1 MSILSRIPIPHTE
14 VTGRPVCLLAALVVL
29 FSILRGLLAPP
40 GSIDLSSAEGRYL
53 LLSGEVLS
61 KETTADG
68 YGLQLG
74 YITFLEKNEG
84 NTSPYKALLDK
95 LRERWPRKG
104 RIRVFLNSSP
114 DKTLPY
120 SQKPD
125 QADIYRACRI
135 GSRVTL
141 SGKASI
147 PEPATNPGQYD
158 AQKASYARHTYLKLS
173 DVTLKGTDQKHGNL
187 FLNALAFLRLSLRK
201 GAEQVFGSRNSALM
215 SAIVLGDRS
224 GLDAETRQLFQEGGI
239 LHVLAVSSLHVT
251 LLGLTLYKIL
261 RRLRQSFLVSALA
274 SGFLVVSY
282 CLMTGSSYSAV
293 RAGVMFLLW
302 LGSQITGRTFDRL
315 TALGAAAIL
324 ILLRQPLALTDA
336 GFLLSFGCI
345 LSLALLEPVFSDIWN
360 PRHALSR
367 RLSGAL
373 ALQIGVLPC
382 ILWFY
387 YQTTPYG
394 ILIGLIVLPSMSLVM
409 FFGTI
414 GILAGLLIPLGSL
427 FLTSARLAGGPCG
440 YLLDLFRLLCQFAQ
454 RLPGDVII
462 TGRPSGWKMVL
473 YYACLLAFCLIIRLP
488 DRKTFL
494 KNRKK
499 IRFLHA
505 GLLLSLFLLMLI
517 HQKPVFRFTCLDVGQ
532 GSCALVEQDGLTV
545 LFDCGS
551 SSVKDVWR
559 RRVEPALKYYGI
571 SRIDLLFLSHADG
584 DHISGAQELLSGM
597 HGMLPDAAFFQQR
610 LRPEDL
616 QTVQATQGQQT
627 SFAQAGRAIPAQQV
641 STGQTGK
648 SIPEQQVPKA
658 QMGDPT
664 LVQRI
669 SAAQAG
675 GIRVGRILL
684 PQTDVAPDESGMAE
698 VIAAARRFNIPVS
711 MVSEGSE
718 FYSEQLHLRVL
729 SPSPGR
735 MTGSDNEDCIVLSL
749 SWQDIRILFT
759 GDLEKEGEEKFTRA
773 YQDAVLFSPSQGYPD
788 INSRTILVAGHHGS
802 RNATSEAFLSLVRPD
817 LVLISCGRN
826 NRYGHP
832 ATAMLK
838 RLKDKSLPCFRT
850 DQDGAFCLRAG

>member
-1 MSILSRIPIPHTE
+1 MSILSRIPIPRTE
-14 VTGRPVCLLAALVVL
+14 VTGRPVCLLAALVIL
-29 FSILRGLLAPP
+29 FSILHGLLAPP
-40 GSIDLSSAEGRYL
+40 GSIDLSCAEDRYL
-53 LLSGEVLS
+53 LLSGKVLS

-68 YGLQLG
+68 YRLQLG
-74 YITFLEKNEG
+74 DITFLEKDVG
-84 NTSPYKALLDK
+84 NSSPYKALLEK
-95 LRERWPRKG
+95 LRKRWPRKG
-104 RIRVFLNSSP
+104 RISVFLNGPP
-114 DKTLPY
+114 DETLPY

-141 SGKASI
+141 SGKASL

-158 AQKASYARHTYLKLS
+158 AQKTSYARHTYLKLS
-173 DVTLKGTDQKHGNL
+173 DVTLKGTDQKNGNL
-187 FLNALAFLRLSLRK
+187 FLNALAFLRMTLRK

-251 LLGLTLYKIL
+251 LLGLTLYQIP

-282 CLMTGSSYSAV
+282 CLMTGSSYSAI

-302 LGSQITGRTFDRL
+302 LGAQVTGRTFDRL

-324 ILLRQPLALTDA
+324 ILIRQPLALTDA

-373 ALQIGVLPC
+373 ALQAGVLPC
-382 ILWFY
+382 VLWFY
-387 YQTTPYG
+387 CQTTPYG
-394 ILIGLIVLPSMSLVM
+394 ILVGLIVLPSMSLVM

-414 GILAGLLIPLGSL
+414 GILAGLLIPLGSF

-440 YLLDLFRLLCQFAQ
+440 YLLDLFRLLCRLAQ
-454 RLPGDVII
+454 RLPGDVLI
-462 TGRPSGWKMVL
+462 TGRPPVWKMVL
-473 YYACLLAFCLIIRLP
+473 YYVCLLSFCLIIRLP

-499 IRFLHA
+499 IRVLHA

-517 HQKPVFRFTCLDVGQ
+517 QRKPAFRFTCLDVGQ
-532 GSCALVEQDGLTV
+532 GSCALVEQDGLTM

-559 RRVEPALKYYGI
+559 RRVEPALKFYGI
-571 SRIDLLFLSHADG
+571 SHIDLLFLSHADG

-597 HGMLPDAAFFQQR
+597 HGMLPGAACFR
-610 LRPEDL
+610 RMPPEGISS
-616 QTVQATQGQQT
+616 A
-627 SFAQAGRAIPAQQV
+627 
-641 STGQTGK
+641 QTG
-648 SIPEQQVPKA
+648 
-658 QMGDPT
+658 DLT
-664 LVQRI
+664 LVQRF

-675 GIRVGRILL
+675 GIRIGRILL
-684 PQTDVAPDESGMAE
+684 PQTDVTSDGPGMAE

-711 MVSEGSE
+711 TVSEGAE
-718 FYSEQLHLRVL
+718 FQHGQLHLRVL

-749 SWQDIRILFT
+749 SWKNIRILFT

-773 YQDAVLFSPSQGYPD
+773 YQDAALFSPPRGHSET
-788 INSRTILVAGHHGS
+788 NSRTILLAGHHGS
-802 RNATSEAFLSLVRPD
+802 RNATSEGFLSLVRPD

-832 ATAMLK
+832 ASAMLK
-838 RLKDKSLPCFRT
+838 RLEDRGLPCFRT
-850 DQDGAFCLRAG
+850 DQSGAFCLTAD

>member
-1 MSILSRIPIPHTE
+1 MSILSRIPIPRTE
-14 VTGRPVCLLAALVVL
+14 VTGRPVCLLAALVIL
-29 FSILRGLLAPP
+29 FSILHGLLAPP
-40 GSIDLSSAEGRYL
+40 GSIDLSCAEDRYL
-53 LLSGEVLS
+53 LLSGKVLS

-68 YGLQLG
+68 YRLQLG
-74 YITFLEKNEG
+74 DITFLEKDIG
-84 NTSPYKALLDK
+84 NSSPYKALLEK
-95 LRERWPRKG
+95 LRKRWPRKG
-104 RIRVFLNSSP
+104 RISVFLNGPP
-114 DKTLPY
+114 DETLPY

-141 SGKASI
+141 SGKASL

-158 AQKASYARHTYLKLS
+158 AQKAGCARHICLKLS
-173 DVTLKGTDQKHGNL
+173 DVTLKGTDQRRGSL
-187 FLNALAFLRLSLRK
+187 FLNALASLRVSLRK
-201 GAEQVFGSRNSALM
+201 GAEQIFGPRNSALM

-224 GLDAETRQLFQEGGI
+224 GLDAETRQLFQDGGI

-251 LLGLTLYKIL
+251 LLGLTLYQIL

-360 PRHALSR
+360 PRRALSR
-367 RLSGAL
+367 RLSGTL
-373 ALQIGVLPC
+373 ALQAGVLPC

-387 YQTTPYG
+387 CQATPYG
-394 ILIGLIVLPSMSLVM
+394 ILVGLIVLPSMSLVM

-414 GILAGLLIPLGSL
+414 GILAGLLIPLGSF

-440 YLLDLFRLLCQFAQ
+440 YLLDLFRLLCRLAQ
-454 RLPGDVII
+454 RLPGDVLI
-462 TGRPSGWKMVL
+462 TGRPPVWKMVL
-473 YYACLLAFCLIIRLP
+473 YYVCLLSFCLIIRLP

-499 IRFLHA
+499 IRILHA

-517 HQKPVFRFTCLDVGQ
+517 QRKPAFRFTCLDVGQ
-532 GSCALVEQDGLTV
+532 GSCALVEQDGLTM

-559 RRVEPALKYYGI
+559 RRVEPALKFYGI
-571 SRIDLLFLSHADG
+571 SHIDLLFLSHADG

-597 HGMLPDAAFFQQR
+597 HGMLPGAACFR
-610 LRPEDL
+610 RMPPEGISS
-616 QTVQATQGQQT
+616 A
-627 SFAQAGRAIPAQQV
+627 
-641 STGQTGK
+641 QTG
-648 SIPEQQVPKA
+648 
-658 QMGDPT
+658 DLT
-664 LVQRI
+664 LVQRF

-675 GIRVGRILL
+675 GIRIERILL
-684 PQTDVAPDESGMAE
+684 PQTDVTPDGPGMTE

-711 MVSEGSE
+711 TVSEGAE
-718 FYSEQLHLRVL
+718 FQHGQLHLRVL

-735 MTGSDNEDCIVLSL
+735 MTGADNEDCIVLSL
-749 SWQDIRILFT
+749 SWKNIRILFT

-773 YQDAVLFSPSQGYPD
+773 YQDAALFSPPRGHSET
-788 INSRTILVAGHHGS
+788 NSRTILLAGHHGS
-802 RNATSEAFLSLVRPD
+802 RNATSEGFLSLVRPD

-832 ATAMLK
+832 ASAMLK
-838 RLKDKSLPCFRT
+838 RLEDRGLPCFRT
-850 DQDGAFCLRAG
+850 DQSGAFCLTAD

>member
-1 MSILSRIPIPHTE
+1 MSILSRIPIPRTE
-14 VTGRPVCLLAALVVL
+14 VTGRPVCLLAALVIL
-29 FSILRGLLAPP
+29 FSILHGLLAPP
-40 GSIDLSSAEGRYL
+40 GSIDLSCAEDRYL
-53 LLSGEVLS
+53 LLSGKVLS

-68 YGLQLG
+68 YRLQLG
-74 YITFLEKNEG
+74 DITFLEKDIG
-84 NTSPYKALLDK
+84 NSSPYKALLEK
-95 LRERWPRKG
+95 LRKRWPRKG
-104 RIRVFLNSSP
+104 RISVFLNGPP
-114 DKTLPY
+114 DETLPY

-135 GSRVTL
+135 GGRVTL
-141 SGKASI
+141 SGKASL

-158 AQKASYARHTYLKLS
+158 AQKASCARHICLKLS
-173 DVTLKGTDQKHGNL
+173 DVTLKGTDQRRGSL
-187 FLNALAFLRLSLRK
+187 FLNTLASLRVSLRK
-201 GAEQVFGSRNSALM
+201 GAEQIFGPRNSALM

-224 GLDAETRQLFQEGGI
+224 GLDAETRQLFQDGGI

-251 LLGLTLYKIL
+251 LLGLTLYQIL

-282 CLMTGSSYSAV
+282 CLMTGSSYSAI

-324 ILLRQPLALTDA
+324 ILIRQPLALTDA

-373 ALQIGVLPC
+373 ALQAGVLPC
-382 ILWFY
+382 VLWFY
-387 YQTTPYG
+387 CQTTPYG
-394 ILIGLIVLPSMSLVM
+394 ILVGLIVLPSMSLVM

-414 GILAGLLIPLGSL
+414 GILAGLLIPLGSF

-440 YLLDLFRLLCQFAQ
+440 YLLDLFRLLCRLAQ
-454 RLPGDVII
+454 RLPGDVVI
-462 TGRPSGWKMVL
+462 TGRPPVWKMVL
-473 YYACLLAFCLIIRLP
+473 YYVCLLSFCLIIRLP

-499 IRFLHA
+499 IRVLHA

-517 HQKPVFRFTCLDVGQ
+517 QRKPAFRFTCLDVGQ
-532 GSCALVEQDGLTV
+532 GSCALVEQDGLTM

-559 RRVEPALKYYGI
+559 RRVEPALKFYGI
-571 SRIDLLFLSHADG
+571 SHIDLLFLSHADG

-597 HGMLPDAAFFQQR
+597 HGMLPGAACFR
-610 LRPEDL
+610 RMPPERISS
-616 QTVQATQGQQT
+616 A
-627 SFAQAGRAIPAQQV
+627 
-641 STGQTGK
+641 QTG
-648 SIPEQQVPKA
+648 
-658 QMGDPT
+658 DLT
-664 LVQRI
+664 LVQRF

-675 GIRVGRILL
+675 GIRIGRILL
-684 PQTDVAPDESGMAE
+684 SQTDVTPDGPGMAE

-711 MVSEGSE
+711 TVSEGAE
-718 FYSEQLHLRVL
+718 FQHGQLHLRVL

-749 SWQDIRILFT
+749 SWKNIRILFT
-759 GDLEKEGEEKFTRA
+759 GDLEKEGEEKFTHA
-773 YQDAVLFSPSQGYPD
+773 YQDAALFSPPRGHSET
-788 INSRTILVAGHHGS
+788 NSRTILLAGHHGS
-802 RNATSEAFLSLVRPD
+802 RNATSEGFLSLVRPD

-832 ATAMLK
+832 AAAMLK
-838 RLKDKSLPCFRT
+838 RLEDRGLPCFRT
-850 DQDGAFCLRAG
+850 DQSGAFCLTAD

>member
-1 MSILSRIPIPHTE
+1 MSILSRIPIPRTE
-14 VTGRPVCLLAALVVL
+14 VTGRPVCLLAALVIL
-29 FSILRGLLAPP
+29 FSILHGLLAPP
-40 GSIDLSSAEGRYL
+40 GSIDLSCAEDRYL
-53 LLSGEVLS
+53 LLSGKVLS

-68 YGLQLG
+68 YRLQLG
-74 YITFLEKNEG
+74 DITFLEKDVG
-84 NTSPYKALLDK
+84 NSSPYKALLEK
-95 LRERWPRKG
+95 LRKRWPRKG
-104 RIRVFLNSSP
+104 RISVFLNGPP
-114 DKTLPY
+114 DETLPY

-135 GSRVTL
+135 GGRVTL
-141 SGKASI
+141 SGKASL

-158 AQKASYARHTYLKLS
+158 AQKASCARHICLKLS
-173 DVTLKGTDQKHGNL
+173 DVTLKGTDQRRGSL
-187 FLNALAFLRLSLRK
+187 FLNALASLRVSLRK
-201 GAEQVFGSRNSALM
+201 GAEQIFGPRNSALM

-224 GLDAETRQLFQEGGI
+224 GLDAETRQLFQDGGI

-251 LLGLTLYKIL
+251 LLGLTLYQIL

-282 CLMTGSSYSAV
+282 CLMTGSSYSAI

-302 LGSQITGRTFDRL
+302 LGAQVTGRTFDRL

-324 ILLRQPLALTDA
+324 ILIRQPLALTDA

-360 PRHALSR
+360 PRRALSR

-373 ALQIGVLPC
+373 ALQAGVLPC
-382 ILWFY
+382 VLWFY
-387 YQTTPYG
+387 CQTTPYG
-394 ILIGLIVLPSMSLVM
+394 ILVGLIVLPSMSLVM

-414 GILAGLLIPLGSL
+414 GILAGLLIPLGSF

-440 YLLDLFRLLCQFAQ
+440 YLLDLFRLLCRLAQ
-454 RLPGDVII
+454 RLPGDVVI
-462 TGRPSGWKMVL
+462 TGRPPVWKMVL
-473 YYACLLAFCLIIRLP
+473 YYVCLLSFCLIIRLP

-499 IRFLHA
+499 IRVLHA

-517 HQKPVFRFTCLDVGQ
+517 QRKPAFRFTCLDVGQ
-532 GSCALVEQDGLTV
+532 GSCALVEQDGLTM

-559 RRVEPALKYYGI
+559 RRVEPALKFYGI
-571 SRIDLLFLSHADG
+571 SHIDLLFLSHADG

-597 HGMLPDAAFFQQR
+597 HGMLPGAACFR
-610 LRPEDL
+610 RMPPERISS
-616 QTVQATQGQQT
+616 A
-627 SFAQAGRAIPAQQV
+627 
-641 STGQTGK
+641 QTG
-648 SIPEQQVPKA
+648 
-658 QMGDPT
+658 DLT
-664 LVQRI
+664 LVQRF

-675 GIRVGRILL
+675 GIRIGRILL
-684 PQTDVAPDESGMAE
+684 SQTDVTPDGPGMAE

-711 MVSEGSE
+711 TVSEGAE
-718 FYSEQLHLRVL
+718 FQHGQLHLRVL

-735 MTGSDNEDCIVLSL
+735 MTGADNEDCIVLSL
-749 SWQDIRILFT
+749 SWKNIRILFT
-759 GDLEKEGEEKFTRA
+759 GDLEKEGEEKFTHA
-773 YQDAVLFSPSQGYPD
+773 YQDAALFSPPRGHSET
-788 INSRTILVAGHHGS
+788 NSRTILLAGHHGS
-802 RNATSEAFLSLVRPD
+802 RNATSEGFLSLVRPD

-832 ATAMLK
+832 AAAMLK
-838 RLKDKSLPCFRT
+838 RLEDRGLPCFRT
-850 DQDGAFCLRAG
+850 DQSGAFCLTAD

>member
-1 MSILSRIPIPHTE
+1 MSILSRIPIPRTE
-14 VTGRPVCLLAALVVL
+14 VTGRPVCLLAALVIL
-29 FSILRGLLAPP
+29 FSILHGLLAPP
-40 GSIDLSSAEGRYL
+40 GSIDLSCAEDRYL
-53 LLSGEVLS
+53 LLSGKVLS

-68 YGLQLG
+68 YRLQLG
-74 YITFLEKNEG
+74 DITFLEKDVG
-84 NTSPYKALLDK
+84 NSSPYKALLEK
-95 LRERWPRKG
+95 LRKRWPRKG
-104 RIRVFLNSSP
+104 RISVFLNGPP
-114 DKTLPY
+114 DETLSY

-141 SGKASI
+141 SGKASL

-158 AQKASYARHTYLKLS
+158 AQKASCARHICLKLS
-173 DVTLKGTDQKHGNL
+173 DVTLKGTDQRRGSL
-187 FLNALAFLRLSLRK
+187 FLNALASLRVSLRK
-201 GAEQVFGSRNSALM
+201 GAEQIFGPRNSALM

-224 GLDAETRQLFQEGGI
+224 GLDAETRQLFQDGGI

-251 LLGLTLYKIL
+251 LLGLTLYQIL

-282 CLMTGSSYSAV
+282 CLMTGSSYSAI

-302 LGSQITGRTFDRL
+302 LGAQVTGRTFDRL

-324 ILLRQPLALTDA
+324 ILIRQPLALTDA

-373 ALQIGVLPC
+373 ALQAGVLPC
-382 ILWFY
+382 VLWFY
-387 YQTTPYG
+387 CQTTPYG
-394 ILIGLIVLPSMSLVM
+394 ILVGLIVLPSMSLVM

-414 GILAGLLIPLGSL
+414 GILAGLLIPLGSF

-440 YLLDLFRLLCQFAQ
+440 YLLDLFRLLCRLAQ
-454 RLPGDVII
+454 RLPGDVLI
-462 TGRPSGWKMVL
+462 TGRPPVWKMVL
-473 YYACLLAFCLIIRLP
+473 YYVCLLSFCLIIRLP

-499 IRFLHA
+499 IRILHA

-517 HQKPVFRFTCLDVGQ
+517 QRKPAFRFTCLDVGQ
-532 GSCALVEQDGLTV
+532 GSCALVEQDGLTM

-559 RRVEPALKYYGI
+559 RRVEPALKFYGI
-571 SRIDLLFLSHADG
+571 SHIDLLFLSHADG

-597 HGMLPDAAFFQQR
+597 HGMLPGAACFR
-610 LRPEDL
+610 RMPPEGISS
-616 QTVQATQGQQT
+616 A
-627 SFAQAGRAIPAQQV
+627 
-641 STGQTGK
+641 QTG
-648 SIPEQQVPKA
+648 
-658 QMGDPT
+658 DLT
-664 LVQRI
+664 LVQRF

-675 GIRVGRILL
+675 GIRIERILL
-684 PQTDVAPDESGMAE
+684 PQTDVTPDGPGMTE

-711 MVSEGSE
+711 TVSEGAE
-718 FYSEQLHLRVL
+718 FQHGQLHLRVL

-735 MTGSDNEDCIVLSL
+735 MTGADNEDCIVLSL
-749 SWQDIRILFT
+749 SWKNIRILFT

-773 YQDAVLFSPSQGYPD
+773 YQDAALFSPPRGHSET
-788 INSRTILVAGHHGS
+788 NSRTILLAGHHGS
-802 RNATSEAFLSLVRPD
+802 RNATSEGFLSLVRPD

-832 ATAMLK
+832 ASAMLK
-838 RLKDKSLPCFRT
+838 RLEDRGLPCFRT
-850 DQDGAFCLRAG
+850 DQSGAFCLTAD

>member
-1 MSILSRIPIPHTE
+1 MSILSRIPIPRTE
-14 VTGRPVCLLAALVVL
+14 VTGRPVCLLAALVIL
-29 FSILRGLLAPP
+29 FSILHGLLAPP
-40 GSIDLSSAEGRYL
+40 GSIDLSCAEDRYL
-53 LLSGEVLS
+53 LLSGKVLS

-68 YGLQLG
+68 YRLQLG
-74 YITFLEKNEG
+74 DITFLEKDIG
-84 NTSPYKALLDK
+84 NSSPYKALLEK
-95 LRERWPRKG
+95 LRKRWPRKG
-104 RIRVFLNSSP
+104 RISVFLNGPP
-114 DKTLPY
+114 DETLPY

-135 GSRVTL
+135 GGRVTL
-141 SGKASI
+141 SGKASL

-158 AQKASYARHTYLKLS
+158 AQKASCARHICLKLS
-173 DVTLKGTDQKHGNL
+173 DVTLKDTDQRRGSL
-187 FLNALAFLRLSLRK
+187 FLNALASLRVSLRK
-201 GAEQVFGSRNSALM
+201 GAEQIFGPRNSALM

-224 GLDAETRQLFQEGGI
+224 GLDAETRQLFQDGGI

-251 LLGLTLYKIL
+251 LLGLTLYQIL

-282 CLMTGSSYSAV
+282 CLMTGSSYSAI

-302 LGSQITGRTFDRL
+302 LGAQVTGRTFDRL

-324 ILLRQPLALTDA
+324 ILIRQPLALTDA

-373 ALQIGVLPC
+373 ALQAGVLPC
-382 ILWFY
+382 VLWFY
-387 YQTTPYG
+387 CQTTPYG
-394 ILIGLIVLPSMSLVM
+394 ILVGLIVLPSMSLVM

-414 GILAGLLIPLGSL
+414 GILAGLLIPLGSF

-440 YLLDLFRLLCQFAQ
+440 YLLDLFRLLCRLAQ
-454 RLPGDVII
+454 RLPGDVLI
-462 TGRPSGWKMVL
+462 TGRPPVWKMVL
-473 YYACLLAFCLIIRLP
+473 YYVCLLSFCLIIRLP

-499 IRFLHA
+499 IRVLHA

-517 HQKPVFRFTCLDVGQ
+517 QRKPAFRFTCLDVGQ
-532 GSCALVEQDGLTV
+532 GSCALVEQDGLTM

-559 RRVEPALKYYGI
+559 RRVEPALKFYGI
-571 SRIDLLFLSHADG
+571 SHIDLLFLSHADG

-597 HGMLPDAAFFQQR
+597 HGMLPGAACFR
-610 LRPEDL
+610 RMPPEGISS
-616 QTVQATQGQQT
+616 A
-627 SFAQAGRAIPAQQV
+627 
-641 STGQTGK
+641 QTG
-648 SIPEQQVPKA
+648 
-658 QMGDPT
+658 DLT
-664 LVQRI
+664 LVQRF

-675 GIRVGRILL
+675 GIRIGRILL
-684 PQTDVAPDESGMAE
+684 PQTDVTSDGPGMAE
-698 VIAAARRFNIPVS
+698 VIAAARRFNIPIS
-711 MVSEGSE
+711 TVSEGAE
-718 FYSEQLHLRVL
+718 FQHGQLHLRVI

-749 SWQDIRILFT
+749 SWKNIRILFT

-773 YQDAVLFSPSQGYPD
+773 YQDAALFSPPRGHSET
-788 INSRTILVAGHHGS
+788 NSRTILLAGHHGS
-802 RNATSEAFLSLVRPD
+802 RNATSEGFLSLVRPD

-832 ATAMLK
+832 AAAMLK
-838 RLKDKSLPCFRT
+838 RLEDRGLPCFRT
-850 DQDGAFCLRAG
+850 DQSGAFCLTAD

>member
-1 MSILSRIPIPHTE
+1 MSILSRIPIPRTE
-14 VTGRPVCLLAALVVL
+14 VTGRPVCLLAALVIL
-29 FSILRGLLAPP
+29 FSILHGLLAPP
-40 GSIDLSSAEGRYL
+40 GSIDLSCAEDRYL
-53 LLSGEVLS
+53 LLSGKVLS

-68 YGLQLG
+68 YRLQLG
-74 YITFLEKNEG
+74 DITFLEKDVG
-84 NTSPYKALLDK
+84 NSSPYKALLEK
-95 LRERWPRKG
+95 LRKRWPRKG
-104 RIRVFLNSSP
+104 RISVFLNGPP
-114 DKTLPY
+114 DETLPY

-141 SGKASI
+141 SGKASL

-158 AQKASYARHTYLKLS
+158 AQKASCARHICLKLS
-173 DVTLKGTDQKHGNL
+173 DVTLKGTDQRRGSL
-187 FLNALAFLRLSLRK
+187 FLNALASLRVSLRK
-201 GAEQVFGSRNSALM
+201 DAEQIFGPRNSALM

-224 GLDAETRQLFQEGGI
+224 GLDAETRQLFQDGGI

-251 LLGLTLYKIL
+251 LLGLTLYQIL

-282 CLMTGSSYSAV
+282 CLMTGSSYSAI

-302 LGSQITGRTFDRL
+302 LGAQVTGFDRL

-324 ILLRQPLALTDA
+324 ILIRQPLALTDA

-345 LSLALLEPVFSDIWN
+345 LSLALLEPVFSVIWN

-373 ALQIGVLPC
+373 ALQAGVLPC
-382 ILWFY
+382 VLWFY
-387 YQTTPYG
+387 CQTTPYG
-394 ILIGLIVLPSMSLVM
+394 ILVGLIVLPSMSLVM

-414 GILAGLLIPLGSL
+414 GILAGLLIPLGSF

-440 YLLDLFRLLCQFAQ
+440 YLLDLFRLLCRLAQ
-454 RLPGDVII
+454 RLPGDVLI
-462 TGRPSGWKMVL
+462 TGRPPVWKMVL
-473 YYACLLAFCLIIRLP
+473 YYVCLLSFCLIIRLP

-499 IRFLHA
+499 IRVLHA

-517 HQKPVFRFTCLDVGQ
+517 QRKPAFRFTCLDVGQ
-532 GSCALVEQDGLTV
+532 GSCALVEQDGLTM

-559 RRVEPALKYYGI
+559 RRVEPALKFYGI
-571 SRIDLLFLSHADG
+571 SHIDLLFLSHADG
-584 DHISGAQELLSGM
+584 DHISGAQELLSSM
-597 HGMLPDAAFFQQR
+597 HGMLPGAACFR
-610 LRPEDL
+610 RMPPEGISS
-616 QTVQATQGQQT
+616 A
-627 SFAQAGRAIPAQQV
+627 
-641 STGQTGK
+641 QTG
-648 SIPEQQVPKA
+648 
-658 QMGDPT
+658 DLT
-664 LVQRI
+664 LVQRF

-675 GIRVGRILL
+675 GIRIGRILL
-684 PQTDVAPDESGMAE
+684 PQTDVTSDGPGMAE
-698 VIAAARRFNIPVS
+698 VIAAARRFNIPIS
-711 MVSEGSE
+711 TVSEGAE
-718 FYSEQLHLRVL
+718 FQHGQLHLRVL

-749 SWQDIRILFT
+749 SWKNIRILFT

-773 YQDAVLFSPSQGYPD
+773 YQDAPLFSPPRGHSET
-788 INSRTILVAGHHGS
+788 NSRTILLAGHHGS
-802 RNATSEAFLSLVRPD
+802 RNATSEGFLSLVRPD

-832 ATAMLK
+832 AAAMLK
-838 RLKDKSLPCFRT
+838 RLEDRGLPCFRT
-850 DQDGAFCLRAG
+850 DQSGAFCLTAD

>member
-1 MSILSRIPIPHTE
+1 MSILSRIPIPRTE
-14 VTGRPVCLLAALVVL
+14 ITGRPVCLLAALVVL

-61 KETTADG
+61 KETTAEG

-104 RIRVFLNSSP
+104 RIRVFLNGSP

-141 SGKASI
+141 SGKA
-147 PEPATNPGQYD
+147 PGQYD

-201 GAEQVFGSRNSALM
+201 GAEQVFGSRNSSLI

-224 GLDAETRQLFQEGGI
+224 GLDAETRQLFQDGGI

-251 LLGLTLYKIL
+251 LLGLTLYQIL

-282 CLMTGSSYSAV
+282 CLMTGSSYSAI

-302 LGSQITGRTFDRL
+302 LGAQVTGRTFDRL

-324 ILLRQPLALTDA
+324 ILIRQPLALTDA

-373 ALQIGVLPC
+373 ALQAGVLPC
-382 ILWFY
+382 VLWFY
-387 YQTTPYG
+387 CQTTPYG
-394 ILIGLIVLPSMSLVM
+394 ILVGLIVLPSMSLVM

-414 GILAGLLIPLGSL
+414 GILAGLLIPLGSF

-440 YLLDLFRLLCQFAQ
+440 YLLDLFRLLCRLAQ
-454 RLPGDVII
+454 RLPGDVLI
-462 TGRPSGWKMVL
+462 TGRPPVWKMVL
-473 YYACLLAFCLIIRLP
+473 YYVCLLSFCLIIRLP

-499 IRFLHA
+499 IRILHA

-517 HQKPVFRFTCLDVGQ
+517 QRKPAFRFTCLDVGQ
-532 GSCALVEQDGLTV
+532 GSCALVEQDGLTM

-559 RRVEPALKYYGI
+559 RRVEPALKFYGI
-571 SRIDLLFLSHADG
+571 SHIDLLFLSHADG

-597 HGMLPDAAFFQQR
+597 HGMLPGAACFR
-610 LRPEDL
+610 RMPPEGISS
-616 QTVQATQGQQT
+616 A
-627 SFAQAGRAIPAQQV
+627 
-641 STGQTGK
+641 QTG
-648 SIPEQQVPKA
+648 
-658 QMGDPT
+658 DLT
-664 LVQRI
+664 LVQRF

-675 GIRVGRILL
+675 GIRIERILL
-684 PQTDVAPDESGMAE
+684 PQTDVTPDGPGMTE

-711 MVSEGSE
+711 TVSEGAE
-718 FYSEQLHLRVL
+718 FQHGQLHLRVL

-735 MTGSDNEDCIVLSL
+735 MTGADNEDCIVLSL
-749 SWQDIRILFT
+749 SWKNIRILFT

-773 YQDAVLFSPSQGYPD
+773 YQDAALFSPPRGHSET
-788 INSRTILVAGHHGS
+788 NSRTILLAGHHGS
-802 RNATSEAFLSLVRPD
+802 RNATSEGFLSLVRPD

-832 ATAMLK
+832 ASAMLK
-838 RLKDKSLPCFRT
+838 RLEDRGLPCFRT
-850 DQDGAFCLRAG
+850 DQSGAFCLTAD

>member
-1 MSILSRIPIPHTE
+1 M
-14 VTGRPVCLLAALVVL
+14 
-29 FSILRGLLAPP
+29 
-40 GSIDLSSAEGRYL
+40 
-53 LLSGEVLS
+53 
-61 KETTADG
+61 
-68 YGLQLG
+68 
-74 YITFLEKNEG
+74 
-84 NTSPYKALLDK
+84 
-95 LRERWPRKG
+95 
-104 RIRVFLNSSP
+104 
-114 DKTLPY
+114 
-120 SQKPD
+120 
-125 QADIYRACRI
+125 
-135 GSRVTL
+135 
-141 SGKASI
+141 

-201 GAEQVFGSRNSALM
+201 GAEQVFGSRNSALI

-224 GLDAETRQLFQEGGI
+224 GLDAETRQLFQDGGI

-360 PRHALSR
+360 PRRALSR

-373 ALQIGVLPC
+373 ALQAGVLPC

-387 YQTTPYG
+387 YQATPYG
-394 ILIGLIVLPSMSLVM
+394 ILVGLIVLPSMSLVM

-414 GILAGLLIPLGSL
+414 GILAGLLIPLGSF

-440 YLLDLFRLLCQFAQ
+440 YLLDLFRLLCRFAQ

-462 TGRPSGWKMVL
+462 TGRPSVWKMVL

-499 IRFLHA
+499 IRFFHA

-517 HQKPVFRFTCLDVGQ
+517 HQKPAFRFTCLDVGQ

-584 DHISGAQELLSGM
+584 DHTSGAQELLSGM
-597 HGMLPDAAFFQQR
+597 HEMLPGATFFQR
-610 LRPEDL
+610 MLPE
-616 QTVQATQGQQT
+616 G
-627 SFAQAGRAIPAQQV
+627 
-641 STGQTGK
+641 
-648 SIPEQQVPKA
+648 
-658 QMGDPT
+658 
-664 LVQRI
+664 I

-773 YQDAVLFSPSQGYPD
+773 YQDAVLFSPPQGYPD

-832 ATAMLK
+832 AAAMLK

>member
-1 MSILSRIPIPHTE
+1 MSILSRIPIPRTE
-14 VTGRPVCLLAALVVL
+14 VTGRPVCLLAALVIL
-29 FSILRGLLAPP
+29 FSILHGLLAPP
-40 GSIDLSSAEGRYL
+40 GSIDLSCAEDRYL
-53 LLSGEVLS
+53 LLSGKVLS

-68 YGLQLG
+68 YRLQLG
-74 YITFLEKNEG
+74 DITFLEKDIG
-84 NTSPYKALLDK
+84 NSSPYKALLEK
-95 LRERWPRKG
+95 LRKRWPRKG
-104 RIRVFLNSSP
+104 RISVFLNGPP
-114 DKTLPY
+114 DETLPY

-135 GSRVTL
+135 GGRVTL
-141 SGKASI
+141 SGKASL

-158 AQKASYARHTYLKLS
+158 AQKAGCARHICLKLS
-173 DVTLKGTDQKHGNL
+173 DVTLKGTDQRRGSL
-187 FLNALAFLRLSLRK
+187 FLNALASLRVSLRK
-201 GAEQVFGSRNSALM
+201 GAEQIFGPRNSALM

-224 GLDAETRQLFQEGGI
+224 GLDAETRQLFQDGGI

-251 LLGLTLYKIL
+251 LLGLTLYQIL

-282 CLMTGSSYSAV
+282 CLMTGSSYSAI

-302 LGSQITGRTFDRL
+302 LGAQVTGRTFDRL

-324 ILLRQPLALTDA
+324 ILIRQPLALTDA

-345 LSLALLEPVFSDIWN
+345 LSLALLEPVFSVIWN

-373 ALQIGVLPC
+373 ALQAGVLPC
-382 ILWFY
+382 VLWFY
-387 YQTTPYG
+387 CQTTPYG
-394 ILIGLIVLPSMSLVM
+394 ILVGLIVLPSMSLVM

-414 GILAGLLIPLGSL
+414 GILAGLLIPLGSF

-440 YLLDLFRLLCQFAQ
+440 YLLDLFRLLCRLAQ
-454 RLPGDVII
+454 RLPGDVLI
-462 TGRPSGWKMVL
+462 TGRPPVWKMML
-473 YYACLLAFCLIIRLP
+473 YYVCLLSFCLIIRLP

-499 IRFLHA
+499 IRILHA

-517 HQKPVFRFTCLDVGQ
+517 QRKPAFRFTCLDVGQ
-532 GSCALVEQDGLTV
+532 GSCALVEQDGLTM

-559 RRVEPALKYYGI
+559 RRVEPALKFYGI
-571 SRIDLLFLSHADG
+571 SHIDLLFLSHADG

-597 HGMLPDAAFFQQR
+597 HGMLPGAACFR
-610 LRPEDL
+610 RMPPEGISS
-616 QTVQATQGQQT
+616 A
-627 SFAQAGRAIPAQQV
+627 
-641 STGQTGK
+641 QTG
-648 SIPEQQVPKA
+648 
-658 QMGDPT
+658 DLT
-664 LVQRI
+664 LVQRF

-675 GIRVGRILL
+675 GIRIERILL
-684 PQTDVAPDESGMAE
+684 PQTDVTPDGPGMTE

-711 MVSEGSE
+711 TVSEGAE
-718 FYSEQLHLRVL
+718 FQHGQLHLRVL

-735 MTGSDNEDCIVLSL
+735 MTGADNEDCIVLSL
-749 SWQDIRILFT
+749 SWKNIRILFT

-773 YQDAVLFSPSQGYPD
+773 YQDAALFSPPRGHSET
-788 INSRTILVAGHHGS
+788 NSRTILLAGHHGS
-802 RNATSEAFLSLVRPD
+802 RNATSEGFLSLVRPD

-832 ATAMLK
+832 ASAMLK
-838 RLKDKSLPCFRT
+838 RLEDRGLPCFRT
-850 DQDGAFCLRAG
+850 DQSGAFCLTAD

>member
-1 MSILSRIPIPHTE
+1 MSILSRIPIPRTE
-14 VTGRPVCLLAALVVL
+14 VTGRPVCLLAALVIL
-29 FSILRGLLAPP
+29 FSILHGLLAPP
-40 GSIDLSSAEGRYL
+40 GSIDLSCAEDRYL
-53 LLSGEVLS
+53 LLSGKVLS

-68 YGLQLG
+68 YRLQLG
-74 YITFLEKNEG
+74 DITFLEKDVG
-84 NTSPYKALLDK
+84 NSSPYKALLEK
-95 LRERWPRKG
+95 LRKRWPRKG
-104 RIRVFLNSSP
+104 RISVFLNGPP
-114 DKTLPY
+114 DETLPY

-158 AQKASYARHTYLKLS
+158 AQKASCARHICLKLS
-173 DVTLKGTDQKHGNL
+173 DVTLKGTDQRRGSL
-187 FLNALAFLRLSLRK
+187 FLNALASLRVSLRK
-201 GAEQVFGSRNSALM
+201 GAEQIFGPRNSALM

-224 GLDAETRQLFQEGGI
+224 GLDAETRQLFQDGGI

-251 LLGLTLYKIL
+251 LLGLTLYQIL

-282 CLMTGSSYSAV
+282 CLMTGSSYSAI

-302 LGSQITGRTFDRL
+302 LGAQVTGRTFDRL

-324 ILLRQPLALTDA
+324 ILIRQPLALTDA

-345 LSLALLEPVFSDIWN
+345 LSLALLEPVFSVIWN

-373 ALQIGVLPC
+373 ALQAGVLPC
-382 ILWFY
+382 VLWFY
-387 YQTTPYG
+387 CQTTPYG
-394 ILIGLIVLPSMSLVM
+394 ILVGLIVLPSMSLVM

-414 GILAGLLIPLGSL
+414 GILAGLLIPLGSF

-440 YLLDLFRLLCQFAQ
+440 YLLDLFRLLCRLAQ
-454 RLPGDVII
+454 RLPGDVLI
-462 TGRPSGWKMVL
+462 TGRPPVWKMVL
-473 YYACLLAFCLIIRLP
+473 YYVCLLSFCLIIRLP

-499 IRFLHA
+499 IRVLHA

-517 HQKPVFRFTCLDVGQ
+517 QRKPAFRFTCLDVGQ
-532 GSCALVEQDGLTV
+532 GSCALVEQDGLTM

-559 RRVEPALKYYGI
+559 RRVEPALKFYGI
-571 SRIDLLFLSHADG
+571 SHIDLLFLSHADG

-597 HGMLPDAAFFQQR
+597 HGMLPGAACFR
-610 LRPEDL
+610 RMPPEGISS
-616 QTVQATQGQQT
+616 A
-627 SFAQAGRAIPAQQV
+627 
-641 STGQTGK
+641 QTG
-648 SIPEQQVPKA
+648 
-658 QMGDPT
+658 DLT
-664 LVQRI
+664 LVQRF

-675 GIRVGRILL
+675 GIRIGRILL
-684 PQTDVAPDESGMAE
+684 PQTDVTSDGPGMAE

-711 MVSEGSE
+711 TVSEGAE
-718 FYSEQLHLRVL
+718 FQHGQLHLRVL

-735 MTGSDNEDCIVLSL
+735 MTGADNEDCIVLSL
-749 SWQDIRILFT
+749 SWKNIRILFT

-773 YQDAVLFSPSQGYPD
+773 YQDAPLFSPPRGHSET
-788 INSRTILVAGHHGS
+788 NSRTILLAGHHGS
-802 RNATSEAFLSLVRPD
+802 RNATSEGFLSLVRPD

-832 ATAMLK
+832 AAAMLK
-838 RLKDKSLPCFRT
+838 RLEDRGLPCFRT
-850 DQDGAFCLRAG
+850 DQSGAFCLTAD

>member
-1 MSILSRIPIPHTE
+1 MSILSRIPIPRTE
-14 VTGRPVCLLAALVVL
+14 VTGRPVCLLAALVIL
-29 FSILRGLLAPP
+29 FSILHGLLAPP
-40 GSIDLSSAEGRYL
+40 GSIDLSCAEDRYL
-53 LLSGEVLS
+53 LLSGKVLS

-68 YGLQLG
+68 YRLHLG
-74 YITFLEKNEG
+74 DITFLEKDIG
-84 NTSPYKALLDK
+84 NSSPYKALLEK
-95 LRERWPRKG
+95 LRKRWPRKG
-104 RIRVFLNSSP
+104 RISVFLNGPP
-114 DKTLPY
+114 DETLPY

-135 GSRVTL
+135 GGRVTL
-141 SGKASI
+141 SGKASR

-158 AQKASYARHTYLKLS
+158 AQKASCARHICLKLS
-173 DVTLKGTDQKHGNL
+173 DVTLKGTDQRRGSL
-187 FLNALAFLRLSLRK
+187 FLNALASLRVSLRK
-201 GAEQVFGSRNSALM
+201 GAEQIFGPRNSALM

-224 GLDAETRQLFQEGGI
+224 GLDAETRQLFQDGGI

-251 LLGLTLYKIL
+251 LLGLTLYQIL

-282 CLMTGSSYSAV
+282 CLMTGSSYSAI

-302 LGSQITGRTFDRL
+302 LGAQVTGRTFDRL
-315 TALGAAAIL
+315 TALGVAAIL
-324 ILLRQPLALTDA
+324 ILIRQPLALTDA

-373 ALQIGVLPC
+373 ALQAGVLPC
-382 ILWFY
+382 VLWFY
-387 YQTTPYG
+387 CQTTPYG
-394 ILIGLIVLPSMSLVM
+394 ILVGLIVLPSMSLVM

-414 GILAGLLIPLGSL
+414 GILAGLLIPLGSF

-440 YLLDLFRLLCQFAQ
+440 YLLDLFRLLCRLAQ
-454 RLPGDVII
+454 RLPGDVLI
-462 TGRPSGWKMVL
+462 TGRPPVWKMVL
-473 YYACLLAFCLIIRLP
+473 YYVCLLSFCLIIRLP

-499 IRFLHA
+499 IRVLHA

-517 HQKPVFRFTCLDVGQ
+517 QRKPAFRFTCLDVGQ
-532 GSCALVEQDGLTV
+532 GSCALVEQDGLTM

-559 RRVEPALKYYGI
+559 RRVEPALKFYGI
-571 SRIDLLFLSHADG
+571 SHIDLLFLSHADG

-597 HGMLPDAAFFQQR
+597 HGMLPGAACFR
-610 LRPEDL
+610 RMPPEGISS
-616 QTVQATQGQQT
+616 A
-627 SFAQAGRAIPAQQV
+627 
-641 STGQTGK
+641 QTG
-648 SIPEQQVPKA
+648 
-658 QMGDPT
+658 DLT
-664 LVQRI
+664 LVQRF

-675 GIRVGRILL
+675 GIRIERILL
-684 PQTDVAPDESGMAE
+684 PQTDVTSDGPGMAE
-698 VIAAARRFNIPVS
+698 VIAAARRFNIPIS
-711 MVSEGSE
+711 TVSEGAE
-718 FYSEQLHLRVL
+718 FQHGQLHLRVL

-749 SWQDIRILFT
+749 SWKNIRILFT

-773 YQDAVLFSPSQGYPD
+773 YQDAALFSPPRGHSET
-788 INSRTILVAGHHGS
+788 NSRTILLAGHHGS
-802 RNATSEAFLSLVRPD
+802 RNATSEGFLSLVRPD

-832 ATAMLK
+832 AASMLK
-838 RLKDKSLPCFRT
+838 RLEDRGLPCFRT
-850 DQDGAFCLRAG
+850 DQSGAFCLTAD

>member
-1 MSILSRIPIPHTE
+1 MSILSRIPIPRTE
-14 VTGRPVCLLAALVVL
+14 VTGRPVCLLAALVIL
-29 FSILRGLLAPP
+29 FSILHGLLAPP
-40 GSIDLSSAEGRYL
+40 GSIDLSCAEDRYL
-53 LLSGEVLS
+53 LLSGKVLS

-68 YGLQLG
+68 YRLQLG
-74 YITFLEKNEG
+74 DITFLEKDVG
-84 NTSPYKALLDK
+84 NSSPYKALLEK
-95 LRERWPRKG
+95 LRKRWPRKG
-104 RIRVFLNSSP
+104 RISVFLNGPP
-114 DKTLPY
+114 DETLPY

-141 SGKASI
+141 SGKASL

-158 AQKASYARHTYLKLS
+158 AQKASCARHICLKLS
-173 DVTLKGTDQKHGNL
+173 DVTLKGTDQRRGSL
-187 FLNALAFLRLSLRK
+187 FLNALASLRVSLRK
-201 GAEQVFGSRNSALM
+201 GAEQIFGPRNSALM

-224 GLDAETRQLFQEGGI
+224 GLDAETRQLFQDGGI

-251 LLGLTLYKIL
+251 LLGLTLYQIL

-282 CLMTGSSYSAV
+282 CLMTGSSYSAI

-302 LGSQITGRTFDRL
+302 LGAQVTGRTFDRL

-324 ILLRQPLALTDA
+324 ILIRQPLALTDA

-373 ALQIGVLPC
+373 ALQAGVLPC
-382 ILWFY
+382 VLWFY
-387 YQTTPYG
+387 CQTTPYG
-394 ILIGLIVLPSMSLVM
+394 ILVGLIVLPSMSLVM

-414 GILAGLLIPLGSL
+414 GILAGLLIPLGSF

-440 YLLDLFRLLCQFAQ
+440 YLLDLFRLLCRLAQ
-454 RLPGDVII
+454 RLPGDVLI
-462 TGRPSGWKMVL
+462 TGRPPVWKMVL
-473 YYACLLAFCLIIRLP
+473 YYVCLLSFCLIIRLP

-499 IRFLHA
+499 IRVLHA

-517 HQKPVFRFTCLDVGQ
+517 QRKPAFRFTCLDVGQ
-532 GSCALVEQDGLTV
+532 GSCALVEQDGLTM

-559 RRVEPALKYYGI
+559 RRVEPALKFYGI
-571 SRIDLLFLSHADG
+571 SHIDLLFLSHADG
-584 DHISGAQELLSGM
+584 DHISGAQELLSSM
-597 HGMLPDAAFFQQR
+597 HGMLPGAACFR
-610 LRPEDL
+610 RMPPEGISS
-616 QTVQATQGQQT
+616 A
-627 SFAQAGRAIPAQQV
+627 
-641 STGQTGK
+641 QTG
-648 SIPEQQVPKA
+648 
-658 QMGDPT
+658 DLT
-664 LVQRI
+664 LVQRF

-675 GIRVGRILL
+675 GIRIGRILL
-684 PQTDVAPDESGMAE
+684 PQTDVTSDGPGMAE

-711 MVSEGSE
+711 TVSEGAE
-718 FYSEQLHLRVL
+718 FQHGQLHLRVL

-749 SWQDIRILFT
+749 SWKNIRILFT

-773 YQDAVLFSPSQGYPD
+773 YQDAPLFSPPRGHSET
-788 INSRTILVAGHHGS
+788 NSRTILLAGHHGS
-802 RNATSEAFLSLVRPD
+802 RNATSEGFLSLVRPD

-832 ATAMLK
+832 AAAMLK
-838 RLKDKSLPCFRT
+838 RLEDRGLPCFRT
-850 DQDGAFCLRAG
+850 DQSGAFCLTAD

>member
-1 MSILSRIPIPHTE
+1 MSILSRIPIPRTE
-14 VTGRPVCLLAALVVL
+14 VTGRPVCLLAALVIL
-29 FSILRGLLAPP
+29 FSILHGLLAPP
-40 GSIDLSSAEGRYL
+40 GSIDLSCAEDRYL
-53 LLSGEVLS
+53 LLSGKVLS

-68 YGLQLG
+68 YRLQLG
-74 YITFLEKNEG
+74 DITFLEKDVG
-84 NTSPYKALLDK
+84 NSSPYKALLEK
-95 LRERWPRKG
+95 LRKRWPRKG
-104 RIRVFLNSSP
+104 RISVFLNGPP
-114 DKTLPY
+114 DETLPY

-135 GSRVTL
+135 GGRVTL
-141 SGKASI
+141 SGKASL

-158 AQKASYARHTYLKLS
+158 AQKAGCARHICLKLS
-173 DVTLKGTDQKHGNL
+173 DVTLKGTDQRRGSL
-187 FLNALAFLRLSLRK
+187 FLNALASLRVSLRK
-201 GAEQVFGSRNSALM
+201 GAEQIFGPRNSALM

-224 GLDAETRQLFQEGGI
+224 GLDAETRQLFQDGGI

-251 LLGLTLYKIL
+251 LLGLTLYQIL

-282 CLMTGSSYSAV
+282 CLMTGSSYSAI

-302 LGSQITGRTFDRL
+302 LGAQVTGRTFDRL

-324 ILLRQPLALTDA
+324 ILIRQPLALTDA

-373 ALQIGVLPC
+373 ALQAGVLPC
-382 ILWFY
+382 VLWFY
-387 YQTTPYG
+387 CQTTPYG
-394 ILIGLIVLPSMSLVM
+394 ILVGLIVLPSMSLVM

-414 GILAGLLIPLGSL
+414 GILAGLLIPLGSF

-440 YLLDLFRLLCQFAQ
+440 YLLDLFRLLCRLAQ
-454 RLPGDVII
+454 RLPGDVLI
-462 TGRPSGWKMVL
+462 TGRPPVWKMVL
-473 YYACLLAFCLIIRLP
+473 YYVCLLSFCLIIRLP

-499 IRFLHA
+499 IRILHA

-517 HQKPVFRFTCLDVGQ
+517 QRKPAFRFTCLDVGQ
-532 GSCALVEQDGLTV
+532 GSCALVEQDGLTM

-559 RRVEPALKYYGI
+559 RRVEPALKFYGI
-571 SRIDLLFLSHADG
+571 SHIDLLFLSHADG

-597 HGMLPDAAFFQQR
+597 HGMLPGAACFR
-610 LRPEDL
+610 RMPPEGISS
-616 QTVQATQGQQT
+616 A
-627 SFAQAGRAIPAQQV
+627 
-641 STGQTGK
+641 QTG
-648 SIPEQQVPKA
+648 
-658 QMGDPT
+658 DLT
-664 LVQRI
+664 LVQRF

-675 GIRVGRILL
+675 GIRIERILL
-684 PQTDVAPDESGMAE
+684 PQTDVTPDGPGMTE

-711 MVSEGSE
+711 TVSEGAE
-718 FYSEQLHLRVL
+718 FQHGQLHLRVL

-749 SWQDIRILFT
+749 SWKNIRILFT

-773 YQDAVLFSPSQGYPD
+773 YQDAALFSPPRGHSET
-788 INSRTILVAGHHGS
+788 NSRTILLAGHHGS
-802 RNATSEAFLSLVRPD
+802 RNATSEGFLSLVRPD

-832 ATAMLK
+832 AAAMLK
-838 RLKDKSLPCFRT
+838 RLEDRGLPCFRT
-850 DQDGAFCLRAG
+850 DQSGAFCLTAD

>member
-1 MSILSRIPIPHTE
+1 MSILSRIPIPRTE
-14 VTGRPVCLLAALVVL
+14 VTGRPVCLLAALVIL
-29 FSILRGLLAPP
+29 FSILHGLLAPP
-40 GSIDLSSAEGRYL
+40 GSIDLSCAEDRYL
-53 LLSGEVLS
+53 LLSGKVLS

-68 YGLQLG
+68 YRLQLG
-74 YITFLEKNEG
+74 DITFLEKDIG
-84 NTSPYKALLDK
+84 NSSPYKALLEK
-95 LRERWPRKG
+95 LRKRWPRKG
-104 RIRVFLNSSP
+104 RISVFLNGPP
-114 DKTLPY
+114 DETLPY

-135 GSRVTL
+135 GGRVTL
-141 SGKASI
+141 SGKASL

-158 AQKASYARHTYLKLS
+158 AQKAGCARHICLKLS
-173 DVTLKGTDQKHGNL
+173 DVTLKGTDQRRGSL
-187 FLNALAFLRLSLRK
+187 FLNALASLRVSLRK
-201 GAEQVFGSRNSALM
+201 GAEQIFGPRNSALM

-224 GLDAETRQLFQEGGI
+224 GLDAETRQLFQDGGI

-251 LLGLTLYKIL
+251 LLGLTLYQIL

-282 CLMTGSSYSAV
+282 CLMTGSSYSAI

-302 LGSQITGRTFDRL
+302 LGAQVTGRTFDRL

-324 ILLRQPLALTDA
+324 ILIRQPLALTDA

-373 ALQIGVLPC
+373 ALQAGVLPC
-382 ILWFY
+382 VLWFY
-387 YQTTPYG
+387 CQTTPYG
-394 ILIGLIVLPSMSLVM
+394 ILVGLIVLPSMSLVM

-414 GILAGLLIPLGSL
+414 GILAGLLIPLGSF

-440 YLLDLFRLLCQFAQ
+440 YLLDLFRLLCRLAQ
-454 RLPGDVII
+454 RLPGDVLI
-462 TGRPSGWKMVL
+462 TGRPPVWKMVL
-473 YYACLLAFCLIIRLP
+473 YYVCLLSFCLIIRLP

-499 IRFLHA
+499 IRILHA

-517 HQKPVFRFTCLDVGQ
+517 QRKPAFRFTCLDVGQ
-532 GSCALVEQDGLTV
+532 GSCALVEQDGLTM

-559 RRVEPALKYYGI
+559 RRVEPALKFYGI
-571 SRIDLLFLSHADG
+571 SHIDLLFLSHADG

-597 HGMLPDAAFFQQR
+597 HGMLPGAACFR
-610 LRPEDL
+610 RMPPEGISS
-616 QTVQATQGQQT
+616 A
-627 SFAQAGRAIPAQQV
+627 
-641 STGQTGK
+641 QTG
-648 SIPEQQVPKA
+648 
-658 QMGDPT
+658 DLT
-664 LVQRI
+664 LVQRF

-675 GIRVGRILL
+675 GIRIERILL
-684 PQTDVAPDESGMAE
+684 PQTDVTPDGPGMTE

-711 MVSEGSE
+711 TVSEGAE
-718 FYSEQLHLRVL
+718 FQHGQLHLRVL

-735 MTGSDNEDCIVLSL
+735 MTGADNEDCIVLSL
-749 SWQDIRILFT
+749 SWKNIRILFT

-773 YQDAVLFSPSQGYPD
+773 YQDAALFSPPRGHSET
-788 INSRTILVAGHHGS
+788 NSRTILLAGHHGS
-802 RNATSEAFLSLVRPD
+802 RNATSEGFLSLVRPD

-832 ATAMLK
+832 ASAMLK
-838 RLKDKSLPCFRT
+838 RLEDRGLPCFRT
-850 DQDGAFCLRAG
+850 DQSGAFCLTAD

>member
-1 MSILSRIPIPHTE
+1 MSILSRIPIPRTE
-14 VTGRPVCLLAALVVL
+14 VTGRPVCLLAALVIL
-29 FSILRGLLAPP
+29 FSILHGLLAPP
-40 GSIDLSSAEGRYL
+40 GSIDLSCAEDRYL
-53 LLSGEVLS
+53 LLSGKVLS

-68 YGLQLG
+68 YRLQLG
-74 YITFLEKNEG
+74 DITFLEKDIG
-84 NTSPYKALLDK
+84 NSSPYKALLEK
-95 LRERWPRKG
+95 LRKRWPRKG
-104 RIRVFLNSSP
+104 RISVFLNGPP
-114 DKTLPY
+114 DETLPY

-135 GSRVTL
+135 GGRVTL
-141 SGKASI
+141 SGKASL

-158 AQKASYARHTYLKLS
+158 AQKASCARHICLKLS
-173 DVTLKGTDQKHGNL
+173 DVTLKDTDQRRGSL
-187 FLNALAFLRLSLRK
+187 FLNALASLRVSLRK
-201 GAEQVFGSRNSALM
+201 GAEQIFGPRNSALM

-224 GLDAETRQLFQEGGI
+224 GLDAETRQLFQDGGI

-251 LLGLTLYKIL
+251 LLGLTLYQIL

-282 CLMTGSSYSAV
+282 CLMTGSSYSAI

-302 LGSQITGRTFDRL
+302 LGAQVTGRTFDRL

-324 ILLRQPLALTDA
+324 ILIRQPLALTDA

-373 ALQIGVLPC
+373 ALQAGVLPC
-382 ILWFY
+382 VLWFY
-387 YQTTPYG
+387 CQTTPYG
-394 ILIGLIVLPSMSLVM
+394 ILVGLIVLPSMSLVM

-414 GILAGLLIPLGSL
+414 GILAGLLIPLGSF

-440 YLLDLFRLLCQFAQ
+440 YLLDLFRLLCRLAQ
-454 RLPGDVII
+454 RLPGDVLI
-462 TGRPSGWKMVL
+462 TGRPPVWKMVL
-473 YYACLLAFCLIIRLP
+473 YYVCLLSFCLIIRLP

-499 IRFLHA
+499 IRVLHA

-517 HQKPVFRFTCLDVGQ
+517 QRKPAFRFTCLDVGQ
-532 GSCALVEQDGLTV
+532 GSCALVEQDGLTM

-559 RRVEPALKYYGI
+559 RRVEPALKFYGI
-571 SRIDLLFLSHADG
+571 SHIDLLFLSHADG

-597 HGMLPDAAFFQQR
+597 HGMLPGAACFR
-610 LRPEDL
+610 RMPPEGISS
-616 QTVQATQGQQT
+616 A
-627 SFAQAGRAIPAQQV
+627 
-641 STGQTGK
+641 QTG
-648 SIPEQQVPKA
+648 
-658 QMGDPT
+658 DLT
-664 LVQRI
+664 LVQRF

-675 GIRVGRILL
+675 GIRIGRILL
-684 PQTDVAPDESGMAE
+684 PQTDVTSDGPGMAE
-698 VIAAARRFNIPVS
+698 VIAAARRFNIPIS
-711 MVSEGSE
+711 TVSEGAE
-718 FYSEQLHLRVL
+718 FQHGQLHLRVI

-749 SWQDIRILFT
+749 SWKNIRILFT

-773 YQDAVLFSPSQGYPD
+773 YQDAALFSPPRGHSET
-788 INSRTILVAGHHGS
+788 NSRTILLAGHHGS
-802 RNATSEAFLSLVRPD
+802 RNATSEGFLSLVRPD

>member
-1 MSILSRIPIPHTE
+1 MSILSRIPIPRTE
-14 VTGRPVCLLAALVVL
+14 ITGRPVCLLAALVVL

-61 KETTADG
+61 KETTAEG

-104 RIRVFLNSSP
+104 RIRVFLNGSP

-282 CLMTGSSYSAV
+282 CLMTGSSYSAI

-302 LGSQITGRTFDRL
+302 LGAQVTGRTFDRL

-324 ILLRQPLALTDA
+324 ILIRQPLALTDA

-373 ALQIGVLPC
+373 ALQAGVLPC
-382 ILWFY
+382 VLWFY
-387 YQTTPYG
+387 CQTTPYG
-394 ILIGLIVLPSMSLVM
+394 ILVGLIVLPSMSLVM

-414 GILAGLLIPLGSL
+414 GILAGLLIPLGSF

-440 YLLDLFRLLCQFAQ
+440 YLLDLFRLLCRLAQ
-454 RLPGDVII
+454 RLPGDVLI
-462 TGRPSGWKMVL
+462 TGRPPVWKMVL
-473 YYACLLAFCLIIRLP
+473 YYVCLLSFCLIIRLP

-499 IRFLHA
+499 IRILHA

-517 HQKPVFRFTCLDVGQ
+517 QRKPAFRFTCLDVGQ
-532 GSCALVEQDGLTV
+532 GSCALVEQDGLTM

-559 RRVEPALKYYGI
+559 RRVEPALKFYGI
-571 SRIDLLFLSHADG
+571 SHIDLLFLSHADG

-597 HGMLPDAAFFQQR
+597 HGMLPGAACFR
-610 LRPEDL
+610 RMPPEGISS
-616 QTVQATQGQQT
+616 A
-627 SFAQAGRAIPAQQV
+627 
-641 STGQTGK
+641 QTG
-648 SIPEQQVPKA
+648 
-658 QMGDPT
+658 DLT
-664 LVQRI
+664 LVQRF

-675 GIRVGRILL
+675 GIRIERILL
-684 PQTDVAPDESGMAE
+684 PQTDVTPDGPGMTE

-711 MVSEGSE
+711 TVSEGAE
-718 FYSEQLHLRVL
+718 FQHGQLHLRVL

-735 MTGSDNEDCIVLSL
+735 MTGADNEDCIVLSL
-749 SWQDIRILFT
+749 SWKNIRILFT

-773 YQDAVLFSPSQGYPD
+773 YQDAALFSPPRGHSET
-788 INSRTILVAGHHGS
+788 NSRTILLAGHHGS
-802 RNATSEAFLSLVRPD
+802 RNATSEGFLSLVRPD

-832 ATAMLK
+832 ASAMLK
-838 RLKDKSLPCFRT
+838 RLEDRGLPCFRT
-850 DQDGAFCLRAG
+850 DQSGAFCLTAD

>member
-1 MSILSRIPIPHTE
+1 MSILSRIPIPRTE
-14 VTGRPVCLLAALVVL
+14 ITGRPVCLLAALVVL

-68 YGLQLG
+68 YRLQLG
-74 YITFLEKNEG
+74 DITFLEKDIG
-84 NTSPYKALLDK
+84 NSSPYKALLKK
-95 LRERWPRKG
+95 LRKRWPRKG
-104 RIRVFLNSSP
+104 RIRVFLNGPP
-114 DKTLPY
+114 DETLPY

-147 PEPATNPGQYD
+147 PEPATNPGQYV

-201 GAEQVFGSRNSALM
+201 GAEQVFGSRNSSLI

-224 GLDAETRQLFQEGGI
+224 GLDAETRQLFQDGGI

-251 LLGLTLYKIL
+251 LLGLTLYQIL

-282 CLMTGSSYSAV
+282 CLMTGSSYSAI

-302 LGSQITGRTFDRL
+302 LGAQVTGRTFDRL

-324 ILLRQPLALTDA
+324 ILIRQPLALTDA

-373 ALQIGVLPC
+373 ALQAGVLPC
-382 ILWFY
+382 VLWFY
-387 YQTTPYG
+387 CQTTPYG
-394 ILIGLIVLPSMSLVM
+394 ILVGLIVLPSMSLVM

-414 GILAGLLIPLGSL
+414 GILAGLLIPLGSF

-440 YLLDLFRLLCQFAQ
+440 YLLDLFRLLCRLAQ
-454 RLPGDVII
+454 RLPGDVLI
-462 TGRPSGWKMVL
+462 TGRPPVWKMVL
-473 YYACLLAFCLIIRLP
+473 YYVCLLSFCLIIRLP

-499 IRFLHA
+499 IRILHA

-517 HQKPVFRFTCLDVGQ
+517 QRKPAFRFTCLDVGQ
-532 GSCALVEQDGLTV
+532 GSCALVEQDGLTM

-559 RRVEPALKYYGI
+559 RRVEPALKFYGI
-571 SRIDLLFLSHADG
+571 SHIDLLFLSHADG

-597 HGMLPDAAFFQQR
+597 HGMLPGAACFR
-610 LRPEDL
+610 RMPPEGISS
-616 QTVQATQGQQT
+616 A
-627 SFAQAGRAIPAQQV
+627 
-641 STGQTGK
+641 QTG
-648 SIPEQQVPKA
+648 
-658 QMGDPT
+658 DLT
-664 LVQRI
+664 LVQRF

-675 GIRVGRILL
+675 GIRIERILL
-684 PQTDVAPDESGMAE
+684 PQTDVTPDGPGMTE

-711 MVSEGSE
+711 TVSEGAE
-718 FYSEQLHLRVL
+718 FQHGQLHLLVL

-735 MTGSDNEDCIVLSL
+735 MTGADNEDCIVLSL
-749 SWQDIRILFT
+749 SWKNIRILFT

-773 YQDAVLFSPSQGYPD
+773 YQDAALFSPPRGHSET
-788 INSRTILVAGHHGS
+788 NSRTILLAGHHGS
-802 RNATSEAFLSLVRPD
+802 RNATSEGFLSLVRPD

-832 ATAMLK
+832 ASAMLK
-838 RLKDKSLPCFRT
+838 RLEDRGLPCFRT
-850 DQDGAFCLRAG
+850 DQSGAFCLTAD

>member
-1 MSILSRIPIPHTE
+1 MSILSRIPIPRTE

-61 KETTADG
+61 KETTAEG

-104 RIRVFLNSSP
+104 RIRVFLNGSP

-201 GAEQVFGSRNSALM
+201 GAEQVFGSRNSALI

-224 GLDAETRQLFQEGGI
+224 GLDAETRQLFQDGGI

-251 LLGLTLYKIL
+251 LLGLTLYQIL

-302 LGSQITGRTFDRL
+302 LGAQVTGRTFDRL

-373 ALQIGVLPC
+373 ALQAGVLPC
-382 ILWFY
+382 ALWFY

-394 ILIGLIVLPSMSLVM
+394 ILVGLVVLPSMSLVM

-414 GILAGLLIPLGSL
+414 GILAGLLIPLGSF

-440 YLLDLFRLLCQFAQ
+440 YLLDLFRLLCRFAQ

-462 TGRPSGWKMVL
+462 TGRPSVWKMVL
-473 YYACLLAFCLIIRLP
+473 YYACLLAFCLIIRLL

-499 IRFLHA
+499 IRFFHA

-517 HQKPVFRFTCLDVGQ
+517 QRKPAFRFTCLDVGQ
-532 GSCALVEQDGLTV
+532 GSCALVEQDGLTM

-559 RRVEPALKYYGI
+559 RRVEPALKFYGI
-571 SRIDLLFLSHADG
+571 SHIDLLFLSHADG

-597 HGMLPDAAFFQQR
+597 HGMLPGAACFR
-610 LRPEDL
+610 RMPPEGISS
-616 QTVQATQGQQT
+616 A
-627 SFAQAGRAIPAQQV
+627 
-641 STGQTGK
+641 QTG
-648 SIPEQQVPKA
+648 
-658 QMGDPT
+658 DLT
-664 LVQRI
+664 LVQRF
-669 SAAQAG
+669 SATQAG
-675 GIRVGRILL
+675 GIRIGRILL
-684 PQTDVAPDESGMAE
+684 PQTDVTPDGPGMAE

-711 MVSEGSE
+711 TVSEGAE
-718 FYSEQLHLRVL
+718 FQHGQLHLRVL

-749 SWQDIRILFT
+749 SWKNIRILFT

-773 YQDAVLFSPSQGYPD
+773 YQDAALFSPPRGHSET
-788 INSRTILVAGHHGS
+788 NSRTILLAGHHGS
-802 RNATSEAFLSLVRPD
+802 RNATSEGFLSLVRPD

-832 ATAMLK
+832 AAAMLK
-838 RLKDKSLPCFRT
+838 RLEDRGLPCFRT
-850 DQDGAFCLRAG
+850 DQSGAFCLTAD

>member
-1 MSILSRIPIPHTE
+1 MSILSRIPIPRTE
-14 VTGRPVCLLAALVVL
+14 VTGRPVCLLAALVIL
-29 FSILRGLLAPP
+29 FSILHGLLAPP
-40 GSIDLSSAEGRYL
+40 GSIDLSCAEDRYL
-53 LLSGEVLS
+53 LLSGKVRS
-61 KETTADG
+61 KETTAGG
-68 YGLQLG
+68 YRLQLG
-74 YITFLEKNEG
+74 DITFLEKDVG
-84 NTSPYKALLDK
+84 NSSPYKALLEK
-95 LRERWPRKG
+95 LRKRWPRKG
-104 RIRVFLNSSP
+104 RISVFLNGPP
-114 DKTLPY
+114 DETLSY

-141 SGKASI
+141 SGKASL

-158 AQKASYARHTYLKLS
+158 AQKASCARHICLKLS
-173 DVTLKGTDQKHGNL
+173 DVTLKGTDQRRGSL
-187 FLNALAFLRLSLRK
+187 FLNALASLRVSLRK
-201 GAEQVFGSRNSALM
+201 GAEQIFGPRNSALM

-224 GLDAETRQLFQEGGI
+224 GLDAETRQLFQDGGI

-251 LLGLTLYKIL
+251 LLGLTLYQIL

-282 CLMTGSSYSAV
+282 CLMTGSSYSAI

-302 LGSQITGRTFDRL
+302 LGAQVTGRTFDRL

-324 ILLRQPLALTDA
+324 ILIRQPLALTDA

-373 ALQIGVLPC
+373 ALQAGVLPC
-382 ILWFY
+382 VLWFY
-387 YQTTPYG
+387 CQTTPYG
-394 ILIGLIVLPSMSLVM
+394 ILVGLIVLPSMSLVM

-414 GILAGLLIPLGSL
+414 GILAGLLIPLGSF

-440 YLLDLFRLLCQFAQ
+440 SLLDLFRHLCRLAQ
-454 RLPGDVII
+454 RLPGDVLI
-462 TGRPSGWKMVL
+462 TGRPPVWKMVL
-473 YYACLLAFCLIIRLP
+473 YYVCLLSFCLIIRLP

-499 IRFLHA
+499 IRVLHA

-517 HQKPVFRFTCLDVGQ
+517 QRKPAFRFTCLDVGQ
-532 GSCALVEQDGLTV
+532 GSCALVEQDGLTM

-559 RRVEPALKYYGI
+559 RRVEPALKFYGI
-571 SRIDLLFLSHADG
+571 SHIDLLFLSHADG
-584 DHISGAQELLSGM
+584 DHISGAQELLSSM
-597 HGMLPDAAFFQQR
+597 HGMLPGAACFR
-610 LRPEDL
+610 RMPPEGISS
-616 QTVQATQGQQT
+616 A
-627 SFAQAGRAIPAQQV
+627 
-641 STGQTGK
+641 QTG
-648 SIPEQQVPKA
+648 
-658 QMGDPT
+658 DLT
-664 LVQRI
+664 LVQRF

-675 GIRVGRILL
+675 GIRIGRILL
-684 PQTDVAPDESGMAE
+684 PQTDVTPDGPGMTE

-711 MVSEGSE
+711 TVSEGAE
-718 FYSEQLHLRVL
+718 FQHGQLHLRVL

-735 MTGSDNEDCIVLSL
+735 MTGADNEDCIVLSL
-749 SWQDIRILFT
+749 SWKNIRILFT

-773 YQDAVLFSPSQGYPD
+773 YQDAALFSPPRGHSET
-788 INSRTILVAGHHGS
+788 NSRTILLAGHHGS
-802 RNATSEAFLSLVRPD
+802 RNATSEGFLSLVRPD

-832 ATAMLK
+832 ASAMLK
-838 RLKDKSLPCFRT
+838 RLEDRGLPCFRT
-850 DQDGAFCLRAG
+850 DQSGAFCLTAD

>member
-1 MSILSRIPIPHTE
+1 MSILSRIPIPRTE
-14 VTGRPVCLLAALVVL
+14 VTGRPVCLLAALVIL
-29 FSILRGLLAPP
+29 FSILHGLLAPP
-40 GSIDLSSAEGRYL
+40 GSIDLSCAEDRYL
-53 LLSGEVLS
+53 LLSGKVLS

-68 YGLQLG
+68 YRLQLG
-74 YITFLEKNEG
+74 DITFLEKDVG
-84 NTSPYKALLDK
+84 NSSPYKALLEK
-95 LRERWPRKG
+95 LRKRWPRKG
-104 RIRVFLNSSP
+104 RISVFLNGPP
-114 DKTLPY
+114 DETLSY

-141 SGKASI
+141 SGKASL
-147 PEPATNPGQYD
+147 PEPAPNPGQYD
-158 AQKASYARHTYLKLS
+158 AQKAGCARHICLKLS
-173 DVTLKGTDQKHGNL
+173 DVTLKGTDQRRGSL
-187 FLNALAFLRLSLRK
+187 FLNALASLRVSLRK
-201 GAEQVFGSRNSALM
+201 DAEQIFGPRNSALM

-224 GLDAETRQLFQEGGI
+224 GLDAETRQLFQDGGI

-251 LLGLTLYKIL
+251 LLGLTLYQIL

-282 CLMTGSSYSAV
+282 CLMTGSSYSAI

-302 LGSQITGRTFDRL
+302 LGAQVTGRTFDRL

-324 ILLRQPLALTDA
+324 ILIRQPLALTDA

-373 ALQIGVLPC
+373 ALQAGVLPC
-382 ILWFY
+382 VLWFY
-387 YQTTPYG
+387 CQTTPYG
-394 ILIGLIVLPSMSLVM
+394 ILVGLIVLPSMSLVM

-414 GILAGLLIPLGSL
+414 GILAGLLIPLGSF

-440 YLLDLFRLLCQFAQ
+440 YLLDLFRLLCRLAQ
-454 RLPGDVII
+454 RLPGDVLI
-462 TGRPSGWKMVL
+462 TGRPPVWKMVL
-473 YYACLLAFCLIIRLP
+473 YYVCLLSFCLIIRLP

-499 IRFLHA
+499 IRILHA

-517 HQKPVFRFTCLDVGQ
+517 QRKPAFRFTCLDVGQ
-532 GSCALVEQDGLTV
+532 GSCALVEQDGLTM

-559 RRVEPALKYYGI
+559 RRVEPALKFYGI
-571 SRIDLLFLSHADG
+571 SHIDLLFLSHADG

-597 HGMLPDAAFFQQR
+597 HGMLPGAACFR
-610 LRPEDL
+610 RMPPEGISS
-616 QTVQATQGQQT
+616 A
-627 SFAQAGRAIPAQQV
+627 
-641 STGQTGK
+641 QTG
-648 SIPEQQVPKA
+648 
-658 QMGDPT
+658 DLT
-664 LVQRI
+664 LVQRF

-675 GIRVGRILL
+675 GIRIERILL
-684 PQTDVAPDESGMAE
+684 PQTDVTPDGPGMTE

-711 MVSEGSE
+711 TVSEGAE
-718 FYSEQLHLRVL
+718 FQHGQLHLRVL
-729 SPSPGR
+729 SPAPGR

-749 SWQDIRILFT
+749 SWKNIRILFT

-773 YQDAVLFSPSQGYPD
+773 YQDAALFSPPRGHSET
-788 INSRTILVAGHHGS
+788 NSRTILLAGHHGS
-802 RNATSEAFLSLVRPD
+802 RNATSEGFLSLVRPD

-832 ATAMLK
+832 AAAMLK
-838 RLKDKSLPCFRT
+838 RLEDRGLPCFRT
-850 DQDGAFCLRAG
+850 DQSGAFCLTAD

>member
-1 MSILSRIPIPHTE
+1 MSILSRIPIPRTE
-14 VTGRPVCLLAALVVL
+14 VTGRPVCLLAALVIL
-29 FSILRGLLAPP
+29 FSILHGLLAPP
-40 GSIDLSSAEGRYL
+40 GSIDLSCAEDRYL
-53 LLSGEVLS
+53 LLSGKVLS

-68 YGLQLG
+68 YRLQLG
-74 YITFLEKNEG
+74 DITFLEKDIG
-84 NTSPYKALLDK
+84 NSSPYKALLEK
-95 LRERWPRKG
+95 LRKRWPRKG
-104 RIRVFLNSSP
+104 RISVFLNGPP
-114 DKTLPY
+114 DETLPY

-135 GSRVTL
+135 GGRVTL
-141 SGKASI
+141 SGKASL

-158 AQKASYARHTYLKLS
+158 AQKASCARHICLKLS
-173 DVTLKGTDQKHGNL
+173 DVTLKGTDQRRGSL
-187 FLNALAFLRLSLRK
+187 FLNALASLRVSLRK
-201 GAEQVFGSRNSALM
+201 GAEQIFGPRNSALM

-224 GLDAETRQLFQEGGI
+224 GLDAETRQLFQDGGI

-251 LLGLTLYKIL
+251 LLGLTLYQIL

-282 CLMTGSSYSAV
+282 CLMTGSSYSAI

-302 LGSQITGRTFDRL
+302 LGAQVTGRTFDRL

-324 ILLRQPLALTDA
+324 ILIRQPLALTDA

-373 ALQIGVLPC
+373 ALQAGVLPC
-382 ILWFY
+382 VLWFY
-387 YQTTPYG
+387 CQTTPYG
-394 ILIGLIVLPSMSLVM
+394 ILVGLIVLPSMSLVM

-414 GILAGLLIPLGSL
+414 GILAGLLIPLGSF

-440 YLLDLFRLLCQFAQ
+440 YLLDLFRLLCRLAQ
-454 RLPGDVII
+454 RLPGDVVI
-462 TGRPSGWKMVL
+462 TGRPPVWKMVL
-473 YYACLLAFCLIIRLP
+473 YYVCLLSFCLIIRLP

-499 IRFLHA
+499 IRVLHA

-517 HQKPVFRFTCLDVGQ
+517 QRKPAFRFTCLDVGQ
-532 GSCALVEQDGLTV
+532 GSCALVEQDGLTM

-559 RRVEPALKYYGI
+559 RRVEPALKFYGI
-571 SRIDLLFLSHADG
+571 SHIDLLFLSHADG

-597 HGMLPDAAFFQQR
+597 HGMLPGAACFR
-610 LRPEDL
+610 RMPPEGISS
-616 QTVQATQGQQT
+616 A
-627 SFAQAGRAIPAQQV
+627 
-641 STGQTGK
+641 QTG
-648 SIPEQQVPKA
+648 
-658 QMGDPT
+658 DLT
-664 LVQRI
+664 LVQRF

-675 GIRVGRILL
+675 GIRIGRILL
-684 PQTDVAPDESGMAE
+684 PQTDVTSDGPGMAE

-711 MVSEGSE
+711 TVSEGAE
-718 FYSEQLHLRVL
+718 FQHGQLHLRVL

-749 SWQDIRILFT
+749 SWKNIRILFT

-773 YQDAVLFSPSQGYPD
+773 YQDAALFSPPRGHSET
-788 INSRTILVAGHHGS
+788 NSRTILLAGHHGS
-802 RNATSEAFLSLVRPD
+802 RNATSEGFLSLVRPD

-832 ATAMLK
+832 AAAMLK
-838 RLKDKSLPCFRT
+838 RLEDRGLPCFRT
-850 DQDGAFCLRAG
+850 DQSGAFCLTAD

>member
-1 MSILSRIPIPHTE
+1 MSILSRIPIPRTE
-14 VTGRPVCLLAALVVL
+14 VTGRPVCLLAALVIL
-29 FSILRGLLAPP
+29 FSILHGLLAPP
-40 GSIDLSSAEGRYL
+40 GSIDLSCAEDRYL
-53 LLSGEVLS
+53 LLSGKVLS

-68 YGLQLG
+68 YRLQLG
-74 YITFLEKNEG
+74 DITFLEKDIG
-84 NTSPYKALLDK
+84 NSSPYKALLEK
-95 LRERWPRKG
+95 LRKRWPRKG
-104 RIRVFLNSSP
+104 RISVFLNGPP
-114 DKTLPY
+114 DETLPY

-141 SGKASI
+141 SGKASL

-158 AQKASYARHTYLKLS
+158 AQKASCARHICLKLS
-173 DVTLKGTDQKHGNL
+173 DVTLKGTDQRRGSL
-187 FLNALAFLRLSLRK
+187 FLNTLASLRVSLRK
-201 GAEQVFGSRNSALM
+201 GAEQIFGPRNSALM

-224 GLDAETRQLFQEGGI
+224 GLDAETRQLFQDGGI

-251 LLGLTLYKIL
+251 LLGLTLYQIL

-282 CLMTGSSYSAV
+282 CLMTGSSYSAI

-302 LGSQITGRTFDRL
+302 LGAQVTGRTFDRL

-324 ILLRQPLALTDA
+324 ILIRQPLALTDA

-373 ALQIGVLPC
+373 ALQAGVLPC
-382 ILWFY
+382 VLWFY
-387 YQTTPYG
+387 CQTTPYG
-394 ILIGLIVLPSMSLVM
+394 ILVGLIVLPSMSLVM

-414 GILAGLLIPLGSL
+414 GILAGLLIPLGSF

-440 YLLDLFRLLCQFAQ
+440 YLLDLFRLLCRLAQ
-454 RLPGDVII
+454 RLPGDVVI
-462 TGRPSGWKMVL
+462 TGRPPVWKMVL
-473 YYACLLAFCLIIRLP
+473 YYVCLLSFCLIIRLP

-499 IRFLHA
+499 IRVLHA

-517 HQKPVFRFTCLDVGQ
+517 QRKPAFRFTCLDVGQ
-532 GSCALVEQDGLTV
+532 GSCALVEQDGLTM

-559 RRVEPALKYYGI
+559 RRVEPALKFYGI
-571 SRIDLLFLSHADG
+571 SHIDLLFLSHADG

-597 HGMLPDAAFFQQR
+597 HGMLPGAACFR
-610 LRPEDL
+610 RMPPERISS
-616 QTVQATQGQQT
+616 A
-627 SFAQAGRAIPAQQV
+627 
-641 STGQTGK
+641 QTG
-648 SIPEQQVPKA
+648 
-658 QMGDPT
+658 DLT
-664 LVQRI
+664 LVQRF

-675 GIRVGRILL
+675 GIRIGRILL
-684 PQTDVAPDESGMAE
+684 SQTDVTPDGPGMAE

-711 MVSEGSE
+711 TVSEGAE
-718 FYSEQLHLRVL
+718 FQHGQLHLRVL

-749 SWQDIRILFT
+749 SWKNIRILFT
-759 GDLEKEGEEKFTRA
+759 GDLEKEGEEKFTHA
-773 YQDAVLFSPSQGYPD
+773 YQDAALFSPPRGHSET
-788 INSRTILVAGHHGS
+788 NSRTILLAGHHGS
-802 RNATSEAFLSLVRPD
+802 RNATSEGFLSLVRPD

-832 ATAMLK
+832 AAAMLK
-838 RLKDKSLPCFRT
+838 RLEDRGLPCFRT
-850 DQDGAFCLRAG
+850 DQSGAFCLTAD

>member
-1 MSILSRIPIPHTE
+1 MSILSRIPIPRTE
-14 VTGRPVCLLAALVVL
+14 VTGRPVCLLAALVIL
-29 FSILRGLLAPP
+29 FSILHGLLAPP
-40 GSIDLSSAEGRYL
+40 GSIDLSCAEDRYL
-53 LLSGEVLS
+53 LLSGKVLS

-68 YGLQLG
+68 YRLQLG
-74 YITFLEKNEG
+74 DITFLEKDVG
-84 NTSPYKALLDK
+84 NSSPYKALLEK
-95 LRERWPRKG
+95 LRKRWPRKG
-104 RIRVFLNSSP
+104 RISVFLNGPP
-114 DKTLPY
+114 DETLPY

-141 SGKASI
+141 SGKASL

-158 AQKASYARHTYLKLS
+158 AQKAGCARHICLKLS
-173 DVTLKGTDQKHGNL
+173 DVTLKGTDQRRGSL
-187 FLNALAFLRLSLRK
+187 FLNALASLRVSLRK
-201 GAEQVFGSRNSALM
+201 DAEQIFGPRNSALM

-224 GLDAETRQLFQEGGI
+224 GLDAETRQLFQDGGI

-251 LLGLTLYKIL
+251 LLGLTLYQIL

-282 CLMTGSSYSAV
+282 CLMTGSSYSAI

-302 LGSQITGRTFDRL
+302 LGAQVTGRTFDRL

-324 ILLRQPLALTDA
+324 ILIRQPLALTDA

-345 LSLALLEPVFSDIWN
+345 LSLALLEPVFSVIWN

-373 ALQIGVLPC
+373 ALQAGVLPC
-382 ILWFY
+382 VLWFY
-387 YQTTPYG
+387 CQTTPYG
-394 ILIGLIVLPSMSLVM
+394 ILVGLIVLPSMSLVM

-414 GILAGLLIPLGSL
+414 GILAGLLIPLGSY

-440 YLLDLFRLLCQFAQ
+440 YLLDLFRLLCRLAQ
-454 RLPGDVII
+454 RLPGDVLI
-462 TGRPSGWKMVL
+462 TGRPPVWKMVL
-473 YYACLLAFCLIIRLP
+473 YYVCLLSFCLIIRLP

-499 IRFLHA
+499 IRVLHA

-517 HQKPVFRFTCLDVGQ
+517 QRKPAFRFTCLDVGQ
-532 GSCALVEQDGLTV
+532 GSCALVEQDGLTM

-559 RRVEPALKYYGI
+559 RRVEPALKFYGI
-571 SRIDLLFLSHADG
+571 SHIDLLFLSHADG
-584 DHISGAQELLSGM
+584 DHISGAQELLSSM
-597 HGMLPDAAFFQQR
+597 HGMLPGAACFR
-610 LRPEDL
+610 RMPPEGISS
-616 QTVQATQGQQT
+616 A
-627 SFAQAGRAIPAQQV
+627 
-641 STGQTGK
+641 QTG
-648 SIPEQQVPKA
+648 
-658 QMGDPT
+658 DLT
-664 LVQRI
+664 LVQRF

-675 GIRVGRILL
+675 GIRIGRILL
-684 PQTDVAPDESGMAE
+684 PQTDVTSDGPGMAE

-711 MVSEGSE
+711 TVSEGAE
-718 FYSEQLHLRVL
+718 FQHGQLHLRVL

-749 SWQDIRILFT
+749 SWKNIRILFT

-773 YQDAVLFSPSQGYPD
+773 YQDAALFSPPRGHSET
-788 INSRTILVAGHHGS
+788 NSRTILLAGHHGS
-802 RNATSEAFLSLVRPD
+802 RNATSEGFLSLVRPD

-832 ATAMLK
+832 ASAMLK
-838 RLKDKSLPCFRT
+838 RLEDRGLPCFRT
-850 DQDGAFCLRAG
+850 DQSGAFCLTAD

>member
-1 MSILSRIPIPHTE
+1 MSILSRIPIPRTE
-14 VTGRPVCLLAALVVL
+14 ITGRPVCLLAALVVL

-61 KETTADG
+61 KETTAEG

-104 RIRVFLNSSP
+104 RIRVFLNGSP

-201 GAEQVFGSRNSALM
+201 GAEQVFGSRNSALI

-224 GLDAETRQLFQEGGI
+224 GLDAETRQLFQDGGI

-282 CLMTGSSYSAV
+282 CLMTGSSYSAI

-302 LGSQITGRTFDRL
+302 LGAQVTGRTFDRL

-324 ILLRQPLALTDA
+324 ILIRQPLALTDA

-373 ALQIGVLPC
+373 ALQAGVLPC
-382 ILWFY
+382 VLWFY
-387 YQTTPYG
+387 CQTTPYG
-394 ILIGLIVLPSMSLVM
+394 ILVGLIVLPSMSLVM

-414 GILAGLLIPLGSL
+414 GILAGLLIPLGSF

-440 YLLDLFRLLCQFAQ
+440 YLLDLFRLLCRLAQ
-454 RLPGDVII
+454 RLPGDVLI
-462 TGRPSGWKMVL
+462 TGRPPVWKMVL
-473 YYACLLAFCLIIRLP
+473 YYVCLLSFCLIIRLP

-499 IRFLHA
+499 IRILHA

-517 HQKPVFRFTCLDVGQ
+517 QRKPAFRFTCLDVGQ
-532 GSCALVEQDGLTV
+532 GSCALVEQDGLTM

-559 RRVEPALKYYGI
+559 RRVEPALKFYGI
-571 SRIDLLFLSHADG
+571 SHIDLLFLSHADG
-584 DHISGAQELLSGM
+584 DHISGAQELLSSM
-597 HGMLPDAAFFQQR
+597 HGMLPGAACFR
-610 LRPEDL
+610 RMPPEGISS
-616 QTVQATQGQQT
+616 A
-627 SFAQAGRAIPAQQV
+627 
-641 STGQTGK
+641 QTG
-648 SIPEQQVPKA
+648 
-658 QMGDPT
+658 DLT
-664 LVQRI
+664 LVQRF

-675 GIRVGRILL
+675 GIRIERILL
-684 PQTDVAPDESGMAE
+684 PQTDVTPDGPGMTE

-711 MVSEGSE
+711 TVSEGAE
-718 FYSEQLHLRVL
+718 FQHGQLHLRVL

-735 MTGSDNEDCIVLSL
+735 MTGADNEDCIVLSL
-749 SWQDIRILFT
+749 SWKNIRILFT

-773 YQDAVLFSPSQGYPD
+773 YQDAALFSPPRGHSET
-788 INSRTILVAGHHGS
+788 NSRTILLAGHHGS
-802 RNATSEAFLSLVRPD
+802 RNATSEGFLSLVRPD

-832 ATAMLK
+832 ASAMLK
-838 RLKDKSLPCFRT
+838 RLEDRGLPCFRT
-850 DQDGAFCLRAG
+850 DQSGAFCLTAD

>member
-1 MSILSRIPIPHTE
+1 MSILSRIPIPRTE
-14 VTGRPVCLLAALVVL
+14 VTGRPVCLLAALVIL
-29 FSILRGLLAPP
+29 FSILHGLLAPP
-40 GSIDLSSAEGRYL
+40 GSIDLSCAEDRYL
-53 LLSGEVLS
+53 LLSGKVLS

-68 YGLQLG
+68 YRLQLG
-74 YITFLEKNEG
+74 DITFLEKDVG
-84 NTSPYKALLDK
+84 NSSPYKALLEK
-95 LRERWPRKG
+95 LRKRWPRKG
-104 RIRVFLNSSP
+104 RISVFLNGPP
-114 DKTLPY
+114 DETLSY

-135 GSRVTL
+135 GSRVTV
-141 SGKASI
+141 SGKASL

-158 AQKASYARHTYLKLS
+158 AQKASCARHICLKLS
-173 DVTLKGTDQKHGNL
+173 DVTLKGTDQRRGSL
-187 FLNALAFLRLSLRK
+187 FLNALASLRVSLRK
-201 GAEQVFGSRNSALM
+201 GAEQIFGPRNSALM

-224 GLDAETRQLFQEGGI
+224 GLDAETRQLFQDGGI

-251 LLGLTLYKIL
+251 LLGLTLYQIL

-282 CLMTGSSYSAV
+282 CLMTGSSYSAI

-302 LGSQITGRTFDRL
+302 LGAQVTGRTFDRL

-324 ILLRQPLALTDA
+324 ILIRQPLALTDA

-373 ALQIGVLPC
+373 ALQAGVLPC
-382 ILWFY
+382 VLWFY
-387 YQTTPYG
+387 CQTTPYG
-394 ILIGLIVLPSMSLVM
+394 ILVGLIVLPSMSLVM

-414 GILAGLLIPLGSL
+414 GILAGLLIPLGSY

-440 YLLDLFRLLCQFAQ
+440 YLLDLFRLLCRLAQ
-454 RLPGDVII
+454 RLPGDVLI
-462 TGRPSGWKMVL
+462 TGRPPVWKMVL
-473 YYACLLAFCLIIRLP
+473 YYVCLLSFCLIIRLP

-499 IRFLHA
+499 IRVLHA

-517 HQKPVFRFTCLDVGQ
+517 QRKPAFRFTCLDVGQ
-532 GSCALVEQDGLTV
+532 GSCALVEQDGLTM

-559 RRVEPALKYYGI
+559 RRVEPALKFYGI
-571 SRIDLLFLSHADG
+571 SHIDLLFLSHADG
-584 DHISGAQELLSGM
+584 DHISGAQELLSSM
-597 HGMLPDAAFFQQR
+597 HGMLPGAACFR
-610 LRPEDL
+610 RMPPEGISS
-616 QTVQATQGQQT
+616 A
-627 SFAQAGRAIPAQQV
+627 
-641 STGQTGK
+641 QTG
-648 SIPEQQVPKA
+648 
-658 QMGDPT
+658 DLT
-664 LVQRI
+664 LVQRF

-675 GIRVGRILL
+675 GIRIGRILL
-684 PQTDVAPDESGMAE
+684 PQTDVTSDGPGMAE

-711 MVSEGSE
+711 TVSEGAE
-718 FYSEQLHLRVL
+718 FQHGQLHLRVL

-735 MTGSDNEDCIVLSL
+735 MTGADNEDCIVLSL
-749 SWQDIRILFT
+749 SWKNIRILFT

-773 YQDAVLFSPSQGYPD
+773 YQDAPLFSPPRGHSET
-788 INSRTILVAGHHGS
+788 NSRTILLAGHHGS
-802 RNATSEAFLSLVRPD
+802 RNATSEGFLSLVRPD

-832 ATAMLK
+832 ASAMLK
-838 RLKDKSLPCFRT
+838 RLEDRGLPCFRT
-850 DQDGAFCLRAG
+850 DQSGAFCLTAD

>member
-1 MSILSRIPIPHTE
+1 MSILSRIPIPRTE
-14 VTGRPVCLLAALVVL
+14 VTGRPVCLLAALVIL
-29 FSILRGLLAPP
+29 FSILHGLLAPP
-40 GSIDLSSAEGRYL
+40 GSIDLSCAEDRYL
-53 LLSGEVLS
+53 LLSGKVLS

-68 YGLQLG
+68 YRLQLG
-74 YITFLEKNEG
+74 DITFLEKDVG
-84 NTSPYKALLDK
+84 NSSPYKALLEK
-95 LRERWPRKG
+95 LRKRWPRKG
-104 RIRVFLNSSP
+104 RISVFLNGPP
-114 DKTLPY
+114 DETLPY

-141 SGKASI
+141 SGKASL

-158 AQKASYARHTYLKLS
+158 AQKASCARHICLKLS
-173 DVTLKGTDQKHGNL
+173 DVTLKGTDQRRGSL
-187 FLNALAFLRLSLRK
+187 FLNALASLRVSLRK
-201 GAEQVFGSRNSALM
+201 DAEQIFGPRNSALM

-224 GLDAETRQLFQEGGI
+224 GLDAETRQLFQDGGI

-251 LLGLTLYKIL
+251 LLGMTLYQIL

-282 CLMTGSSYSAV
+282 CLMTGSSYSAI

-302 LGSQITGRTFDRL
+302 LGAQVTGRTFDRL

-324 ILLRQPLALTDA
+324 ILIRQPLALTDA

-373 ALQIGVLPC
+373 ALQAGVLPC
-382 ILWFY
+382 VLWFY
-387 YQTTPYG
+387 CQTTPYG
-394 ILIGLIVLPSMSLVM
+394 ILVGLIVLPSMSLVM

-414 GILAGLLIPLGSL
+414 GILAGLLIPLGSF

-440 YLLDLFRLLCQFAQ
+440 YLLDLFRLLCRLAQ
-454 RLPGDVII
+454 RLPGDVLI
-462 TGRPSGWKMVL
+462 TGRPPVWKMVL
-473 YYACLLAFCLIIRLP
+473 YYVCLLSFCLIIRLP

-499 IRFLHA
+499 IRVLHA

-517 HQKPVFRFTCLDVGQ
+517 QRKPAFRFTCLDVGQ
-532 GSCALVEQDGLTV
+532 GSCALVEQDGLTM

-559 RRVEPALKYYGI
+559 RRVEPALKFYGI
-571 SRIDLLFLSHADG
+571 SHIDLLFLSHADG
-584 DHISGAQELLSGM
+584 DHISGAQELLSSM
-597 HGMLPDAAFFQQR
+597 HGMLPGAACFR
-610 LRPEDL
+610 RMPPEGISS
-616 QTVQATQGQQT
+616 A
-627 SFAQAGRAIPAQQV
+627 
-641 STGQTGK
+641 QTG
-648 SIPEQQVPKA
+648 
-658 QMGDPT
+658 DLT
-664 LVQRI
+664 LVQRF

-675 GIRVGRILL
+675 GIRIGRILL
-684 PQTDVAPDESGMAE
+684 PQTDVTSDGPGMAE
-698 VIAAARRFNIPVS
+698 VIAAARRFNIPIS
-711 MVSEGSE
+711 TVSEGAE
-718 FYSEQLHLRVL
+718 FQHGQLHLRVL

-749 SWQDIRILFT
+749 SWKNIRILFT

-773 YQDAVLFSPSQGYPD
+773 YQDAALFSPPRGHSET
-788 INSRTILVAGHHGS
+788 NSRTILLAGHHGS
-802 RNATSEAFLSLVRPD
+802 RNATSEGFLSLVRPD

-832 ATAMLK
+832 AAAMLK
-838 RLKDKSLPCFRT
+838 RLEDRGLPCFRT
-850 DQDGAFCLRAG
+850 DQSGAFCLTAD

>member
-1 MSILSRIPIPHTE
+1 MSILSRIPIPRTE
-14 VTGRPVCLLAALVVL
+14 VTGRPVCLLAALVIL
-29 FSILRGLLAPP
+29 FSILHGLLAPP
-40 GSIDLSSAEGRYL
+40 GSIDLSCAEDRYL
-53 LLSGEVLS
+53 LLSGKVLS

-68 YGLQLG
+68 YRLQLG
-74 YITFLEKNEG
+74 DITFLEKDIG
-84 NTSPYKALLDK
+84 NSSPYKALLEK
-95 LRERWPRKG
+95 LRKRWPRKG
-104 RIRVFLNSSP
+104 RISVFLNGPP
-114 DKTLPY
+114 DETLPY

-135 GSRVTL
+135 GGRVTL
-141 SGKASI
+141 SGKASL

-158 AQKASYARHTYLKLS
+158 AQKASCARHICLKLS
-173 DVTLKGTDQKHGNL
+173 DVTLKGTDQRRGSL
-187 FLNALAFLRLSLRK
+187 FLNTLASLRVSLRK
-201 GAEQVFGSRNSALM
+201 GAEQIFGPRNSALM

-224 GLDAETRQLFQEGGI
+224 GLDAETRQLFQDGGI

-251 LLGLTLYKIL
+251 LLGLTLYQIL

-282 CLMTGSSYSAV
+282 CLMTGSSYSAI

-302 LGSQITGRTFDRL
+302 LGAQVTGRTFDRL

-324 ILLRQPLALTDA
+324 ILIRQPLALTDA

-373 ALQIGVLPC
+373 ALQAGVLPC
-382 ILWFY
+382 VLWFY
-387 YQTTPYG
+387 CQTTPYG
-394 ILIGLIVLPSMSLVM
+394 ILVGLIVLPSMSLVM

-414 GILAGLLIPLGSL
+414 GILAGLLIPLGSF

-440 YLLDLFRLLCQFAQ
+440 YLLDLFRLLCRLAQ
-454 RLPGDVII
+454 RLPGDVVI
-462 TGRPSGWKMVL
+462 TGRPPVWKMVL
-473 YYACLLAFCLIIRLP
+473 YYVCLLSFCLIIRLP

-499 IRFLHA
+499 IRVLHA

-517 HQKPVFRFTCLDVGQ
+517 QRKPAFRFTCLDVGQ
-532 GSCALVEQDGLTV
+532 GSCALVEQDGLTM

-559 RRVEPALKYYGI
+559 RRVEPALKFYGI
-571 SRIDLLFLSHADG
+571 SHIDLLFLSHADG

-597 HGMLPDAAFFQQR
+597 HGMLPGAACFR
-610 LRPEDL
+610 RMPPERISS
-616 QTVQATQGQQT
+616 A
-627 SFAQAGRAIPAQQV
+627 
-641 STGQTGK
+641 QTG
-648 SIPEQQVPKA
+648 
-658 QMGDPT
+658 DLT
-664 LVQRI
+664 LVQRF

-675 GIRVGRILL
+675 GIRIGRILL
-684 PQTDVAPDESGMAE
+684 SQTDVTPDGPGMAE

-711 MVSEGSE
+711 TVSEGAE
-718 FYSEQLHLRVL
+718 FQHGQLHLRVL

-749 SWQDIRILFT
+749 SWKNIRILFT
-759 GDLEKEGEEKFTRA
+759 GDLEKEGEEKFTHA
-773 YQDAVLFSPSQGYPD
+773 YQDAALFSPPRGHSET
-788 INSRTILVAGHHGS
+788 NSRTILLAGHHGS
-802 RNATSEAFLSLVRPD
+802 RNATSEGFLSLVRPD

-832 ATAMLK
+832 AAAMLK
-838 RLKDKSLPCFRT
+838 RLEDRGLPCFRT
-850 DQDGAFCLRAG
+850 DQSGAFCLTAD

>member
-1 MSILSRIPIPHTE
+1 MSILSRIPIPRTE
-14 VTGRPVCLLAALVVL
+14 VTGRPVCLLAALVIL
-29 FSILRGLLAPP
+29 FSILHGLLAPP
-40 GSIDLSSAEGRYL
+40 GSIDLSCAEDRYL
-53 LLSGEVLS
+53 LLSGKVLS

-68 YGLQLG
+68 YRLQLG
-74 YITFLEKNEG
+74 DITFLEKDVG
-84 NTSPYKALLDK
+84 NSSPYKALLEK
-95 LRERWPRKG
+95 LRKRWPRKG
-104 RIRVFLNSSP
+104 RISVFLNGPP
-114 DKTLPY
+114 DETLPY

-141 SGKASI
+141 SGKASL

-158 AQKASYARHTYLKLS
+158 AQKASCARHICLKLS
-173 DVTLKGTDQKHGNL
+173 DVTLKGTDQRRGSL
-187 FLNALAFLRLSLRK
+187 FLNALASLRVSLRK
-201 GAEQVFGSRNSALM
+201 GAEQIFGPRNSALM

-224 GLDAETRQLFQEGGI
+224 GLDAETRQLFQDGGI

-251 LLGLTLYKIL
+251 LLGLTLYQIL

-282 CLMTGSSYSAV
+282 CLMTGSSYSAI

-302 LGSQITGRTFDRL
+302 LGAQVTGRTFDRL

-324 ILLRQPLALTDA
+324 ILIRQPLALTDA

-373 ALQIGVLPC
+373 ALQAGVLPC
-382 ILWFY
+382 VLWFY
-387 YQTTPYG
+387 CQTTPYG
-394 ILIGLIVLPSMSLVM
+394 ILVGLIVLPSMSLVM

-414 GILAGLLIPLGSL
+414 GILAGLLIPLGSF

-440 YLLDLFRLLCQFAQ
+440 YLLDLFRLLCRLAQ
-454 RLPGDVII
+454 RLPGDVLI
-462 TGRPSGWKMVL
+462 TGRPPVWKMVL
-473 YYACLLAFCLIIRLP
+473 YYVCLLSFCLIIRLP

-499 IRFLHA
+499 IRVLHA

-517 HQKPVFRFTCLDVGQ
+517 QRKPAFRFTCLDVGQ
-532 GSCALVEQDGLTV
+532 GSCALVEQDGLTM

-559 RRVEPALKYYGI
+559 RRVEPALKFYGI
-571 SRIDLLFLSHADG
+571 SHIDLLFLSHADG

-597 HGMLPDAAFFQQR
+597 HGMLPGAACFR
-610 LRPEDL
+610 RMPPEGISS
-616 QTVQATQGQQT
+616 A
-627 SFAQAGRAIPAQQV
+627 
-641 STGQTGK
+641 QTG
-648 SIPEQQVPKA
+648 
-658 QMGDPT
+658 DLT
-664 LVQRI
+664 LVQRF

-675 GIRVGRILL
+675 GIRIGRILL
-684 PQTDVAPDESGMAE
+684 PQTDVTSDGPGMAE
-698 VIAAARRFNIPVS
+698 VIAAARRFNIPIS
-711 MVSEGSE
+711 TVSEGAE
-718 FYSEQLHLRVL
+718 FQHGQLHLRVL

-735 MTGSDNEDCIVLSL
+735 MTRSDNEDCIVLSL
-749 SWQDIRILFT
+749 SWKNIRILFT

-773 YQDAVLFSPSQGYPD
+773 YQDAALFSPPRGHSET
-788 INSRTILVAGHHGS
+788 NSRTILLAGHHGS
-802 RNATSEAFLSLVRPD
+802 RNATSEGFLSLVRPD

-832 ATAMLK
+832 AAAMLK
-838 RLKDKSLPCFRT
+838 RLEDRGLPCFRT
-850 DQDGAFCLRAG
+850 DQSGAFCLTAD

>member
-1 MSILSRIPIPHTE
+1 MSILSRIPIPRTE
-14 VTGRPVCLLAALVVL
+14 VTGRPVCLLAALVIL
-29 FSILRGLLAPP
+29 FSILHGLLAPP
-40 GSIDLSSAEGRYL
+40 GSIDLSCAEDRYL
-53 LLSGEVLS
+53 LLSGKVLS

-68 YGLQLG
+68 YRLQLG
-74 YITFLEKNEG
+74 DITFLEKDIG
-84 NTSPYKALLDK
+84 NSSPYKALLEK
-95 LRERWPRKG
+95 LRKRWPRKG
-104 RIRVFLNSSP
+104 RISVFLNGPP
-114 DKTLPY
+114 DETLPY

-135 GSRVTL
+135 GGRVTL
-141 SGKASI
+141 SGKASL

-158 AQKASYARHTYLKLS
+158 AQKAGCARHICLKLS
-173 DVTLKGTDQKHGNL
+173 DVTLKGTDQRRGSL
-187 FLNALAFLRLSLRK
+187 FLNALASLRVSLRK
-201 GAEQVFGSRNSALM
+201 GAEQIFGPRNSALM

-224 GLDAETRQLFQEGGI
+224 GLDAETRQLFQDGGI

-251 LLGLTLYKIL
+251 LLGLTLYQIL

-282 CLMTGSSYSAV
+282 CLMTGSSYSAI

-302 LGSQITGRTFDRL
+302 LGAQVTGRTFDRL

-324 ILLRQPLALTDA
+324 ILIRQPLALTDA

-373 ALQIGVLPC
+373 ALQAGVLPC
-382 ILWFY
+382 VLWFY
-387 YQTTPYG
+387 CQTTPYG
-394 ILIGLIVLPSMSLVM
+394 ILVGLIVLPSMSLVM

-414 GILAGLLIPLGSL
+414 GILAGLLIPLGSF

-440 YLLDLFRLLCQFAQ
+440 YLLDLFRLLCRLAQ
-454 RLPGDVII
+454 RLPGDVLI
-462 TGRPSGWKMVL
+462 TGRPPVWKMVL
-473 YYACLLAFCLIIRLP
+473 YYVCLLSFCLIIRLP

-499 IRFLHA
+499 IRILHA

-517 HQKPVFRFTCLDVGQ
+517 QRKPAFRFTCLDVGQ
-532 GSCALVEQDGLTV
+532 GSCALVEQDGLTM

-559 RRVEPALKYYGI
+559 RRVEPALKFYGI
-571 SRIDLLFLSHADG
+571 SHIDLLFLSHADG

-597 HGMLPDAAFFQQR
+597 HGMLPGAACFR
-610 LRPEDL
+610 RMPPEGISS
-616 QTVQATQGQQT
+616 A
-627 SFAQAGRAIPAQQV
+627 
-641 STGQTGK
+641 QTG
-648 SIPEQQVPKA
+648 
-658 QMGDPT
+658 DLT
-664 LVQRI
+664 LVQRF

-675 GIRVGRILL
+675 GIRIERILL
-684 PQTDVAPDESGMAE
+684 PQTDVTPDGPGMTE

-711 MVSEGSE
+711 TVSEGAE
-718 FYSEQLHLRVL
+718 FQHGQLHLRVL

-749 SWQDIRILFT
+749 SWKNIRILFT

-773 YQDAVLFSPSQGYPD
+773 YQDAALFSPPRGHSET
-788 INSRTILVAGHHGS
+788 NSRTILLAGHHGS
-802 RNATSEAFLSLVRPD
+802 RNATSEGFLSLVRPD

-832 ATAMLK
+832 ASAMLK
-838 RLKDKSLPCFRT
+838 RLEDRGLPCFRT
-850 DQDGAFCLRAG
+850 DQSGAFCLTAD

>member
-1 MSILSRIPIPHTE
+1 MSILSRIPIPRTE
-14 VTGRPVCLLAALVVL
+14 ITGRPVCLLAALVVL

-61 KETTADG
+61 KETTAEG

-84 NTSPYKALLDK
+84 NSSPYKALLDK

-104 RIRVFLNSSP
+104 RIRVFLNGPP

-125 QADIYRACRI
+125 QADIYRVCRI

-173 DVTLKGTDQKHGNL
+173 DVTLKGTDQKNGNL

-201 GAEQVFGSRNSALM
+201 GAEQVFGSRNSALI

-224 GLDAETRQLFQEGGI
+224 GLDAETRQLFQDGGI

-282 CLMTGSSYSAV
+282 CMMTGSSYSAV

-360 PRHALSR
+360 PHHALSR

-373 ALQIGVLPC
+373 ALQAGVLPC

-387 YQTTPYG
+387 YQATPYG
-394 ILIGLIVLPSMSLVM
+394 ILVGLIVLPSMSLVM

-414 GILAGLLIPLGSL
+414 GILAGLLIPLGSF

-440 YLLDLFRLLCQFAQ
+440 YLLDLFRLLCRFAQ

-462 TGRPSGWKMVL
+462 TGRPSVWKMVL

-499 IRFLHA
+499 IRFFHA

-517 HQKPVFRFTCLDVGQ
+517 HQKPAFRFTCLDVGQ

-551 SSVKDVWR
+551 SSVKDVWY

-584 DHISGAQELLSGM
+584 DHTSGAQELLSGM
-597 HGMLPDAAFFQQR
+597 HEMLPGATFFQR
-610 LRPEDL
+610 MLPE
-616 QTVQATQGQQT
+616 G
-627 SFAQAGRAIPAQQV
+627 
-641 STGQTGK
+641 
-648 SIPEQQVPKA
+648 
-658 QMGDPT
+658 
-664 LVQRI
+664 I

-718 FYSEQLHLRVL
+718 FYRGQLHLRVL

-773 YQDAVLFSPSQGYPD
+773 YQDAALFSPPRGHSET
-788 INSRTILVAGHHGS
+788 NSRTILLAGHHGS
-802 RNATSEAFLSLVRPD
+802 RNATSEGFLSLVRPD

-832 ATAMLK
+832 AAAMLK
-838 RLKDKSLPCFRT
+838 RLEDNDLSYFRT
-850 DQDGAFCLRAG
+850 DQSGVFCLRAD

>member
-1 MSILSRIPIPHTE
+1 MSILSRIPIPRTE
-14 VTGRPVCLLAALVVL
+14 VTGRPVCLLAALVIL
-29 FSILRGLLAPP
+29 FSILHGLLAPP
-40 GSIDLSSAEGRYL
+40 GSIDLSCAEDRYL
-53 LLSGEVLS
+53 LLSGKVLS

-68 YGLQLG
+68 YRLHLG
-74 YITFLEKNEG
+74 DITFLEKDIG
-84 NTSPYKALLDK
+84 NSSPYKALLEK
-95 LRERWPRKG
+95 LRKRWPRKG
-104 RIRVFLNSSP
+104 RISVFLNGPP
-114 DKTLPY
+114 DETLPY

-141 SGKASI
+141 SGKASL

-158 AQKASYARHTYLKLS
+158 AQKTSYARHTYLKLS
-173 DVTLKGTDQKHGNL
+173 DVTLKGTDQKNGNL
-187 FLNALAFLRLSLRK
+187 FLNALAFLRMTLRK

-251 LLGLTLYKIL
+251 LLGLTLYQIL

-373 ALQIGVLPC
+373 ALQAGVLPC
-382 ILWFY
+382 VLWFY
-387 YQTTPYG
+387 CQTTPYE
-394 ILIGLIVLPSMSLVM
+394 ILVGLIVLPSMSLVM

-414 GILAGLLIPLGSL
+414 GILAGLLIPLGSF

-440 YLLDLFRLLCQFAQ
+440 YLLDLFRLLCRLAQ
-454 RLPGDVII
+454 RLPGDVLI
-462 TGRPSGWKMVL
+462 TGRPPVWKMML
-473 YYACLLAFCLIIRLP
+473 YYVCLLSFCLIIRLP

-517 HQKPVFRFTCLDVGQ
+517 QRKPAFRFTCLDVGQ
-532 GSCALVEQDGLTV
+532 GSCALVEQDGLTM

-559 RRVEPALKYYGI
+559 RRVEPALKFYGI
-571 SRIDLLFLSHADG
+571 SHIDLLFLSHADG

-597 HGMLPDAAFFQQR
+597 HGMLPGAACFR
-610 LRPEDL
+610 RMPPEGISS
-616 QTVQATQGQQT
+616 A
-627 SFAQAGRAIPAQQV
+627 
-641 STGQTGK
+641 QTG
-648 SIPEQQVPKA
+648 
-658 QMGDPT
+658 DLT
-664 LVQRI
+664 LVQRF

-675 GIRVGRILL
+675 GIRIGRILL
-684 PQTDVAPDESGMAE
+684 PQTDVTPYGPGMAE

-711 MVSEGSE
+711 TVSEGAE
-718 FYSEQLHLRVL
+718 FQHGQLHLRVL

-735 MTGSDNEDCIVLSL
+735 MTRSDNEDCIVLSL
-749 SWQDIRILFT
+749 SWKNIRILFT

-773 YQDAVLFSPSQGYPD
+773 YQDAALFSPPRGHSET
-788 INSRTILVAGHHGS
+788 NSRTILLAGHHGS
-802 RNATSEAFLSLVRPD
+802 RNATSEGFLSLVRPD

-832 ATAMLK
+832 AASMLK
-838 RLKDKSLPCFRT
+838 RLEDRGLPCFRT
-850 DQDGAFCLRAG
+850 DQSGAFCLTAD

>member
-1 MSILSRIPIPHTE
+1 MSILSRIPIPRTE
-14 VTGRPVCLLAALVVL
+14 VTGRPVCLLAALVIL
-29 FSILRGLLAPP
+29 FSILHGLLAPP
-40 GSIDLSSAEGRYL
+40 GSIDLSCAEDRYL
-53 LLSGEVLS
+53 LLSGKVLS

-68 YGLQLG
+68 YRLQLG
-74 YITFLEKNEG
+74 DITFLEKDIG
-84 NTSPYKALLDK
+84 NSSPYKALLEK
-95 LRERWPRKG
+95 LRKRWPRKG
-104 RIRVFLNSSP
+104 RISVFLNGPP
-114 DKTLPY
+114 DETLPY

-135 GSRVTL
+135 GGRVTL
-141 SGKASI
+141 SGKASL

-158 AQKASYARHTYLKLS
+158 AQKAGCARHICLKLS
-173 DVTLKGTDQKHGNL
+173 DVTLKGTDQRRGSL
-187 FLNALAFLRLSLRK
+187 FLNALASLRVSLRK
-201 GAEQVFGSRNSALM
+201 GAEQIFGPRNSALM

-224 GLDAETRQLFQEGGI
+224 GLDAETRQLFQDGGI

-251 LLGLTLYKIL
+251 LLGLTLYQIL

-282 CLMTGSSYSAV
+282 CLMTGSSYSAI

-302 LGSQITGRTFDRL
+302 LGAQVTGRTFDRL

-324 ILLRQPLALTDA
+324 ILIRQPLALTDA

-373 ALQIGVLPC
+373 ALQAGVLPC
-382 ILWFY
+382 VLWFY
-387 YQTTPYG
+387 CQTTPYG
-394 ILIGLIVLPSMSLVM
+394 ILVGLIVLPSMSLVM

-414 GILAGLLIPLGSL
+414 GILAGLLIPLGSF

-440 YLLDLFRLLCQFAQ
+440 YLLDLFRLLCRLAQ
-454 RLPGDVII
+454 RLPGDVLI
-462 TGRPSGWKMVL
+462 TGRPPVWKMML
-473 YYACLLAFCLIIRLP
+473 YYVCLLSFCLIIRLP

-499 IRFLHA
+499 IRILHA

-517 HQKPVFRFTCLDVGQ
+517 QRKPAFRFTCLDVGQ
-532 GSCALVEQDGLTV
+532 GSCALVEQDGLTM

-559 RRVEPALKYYGI
+559 RRVEPALKFYGI
-571 SRIDLLFLSHADG
+571 SHIDLLFLSHADG

-597 HGMLPDAAFFQQR
+597 HGMLPGAACFR
-610 LRPEDL
+610 RMPPEGISS
-616 QTVQATQGQQT
+616 A
-627 SFAQAGRAIPAQQV
+627 
-641 STGQTGK
+641 QTG
-648 SIPEQQVPKA
+648 
-658 QMGDPT
+658 DLT
-664 LVQRI
+664 LVQRF

-675 GIRVGRILL
+675 GIRIERILL
-684 PQTDVAPDESGMAE
+684 PQTDVTPDGPGMTE

-711 MVSEGSE
+711 TVSEGAE
-718 FYSEQLHLRVL
+718 FQHGQLHLRVL

-735 MTGSDNEDCIVLSL
+735 MTGADNEDCIVLSL
-749 SWQDIRILFT
+749 SWKNIRILFT

-773 YQDAVLFSPSQGYPD
+773 YQDAALFSPPRGHSET
-788 INSRTILVAGHHGS
+788 NSRTILLAGHHGS
-802 RNATSEAFLSLVRPD
+802 RNATSEGFLSLVRPD

-832 ATAMLK
+832 ASAMLK
-838 RLKDKSLPCFRT
+838 RLEDRGLPCFRT
-850 DQDGAFCLRAG
+850 DQSGAFCLTAD

>member
-1 MSILSRIPIPHTE
+1 MSILSRIPIPRTE
-14 VTGRPVCLLAALVVL
+14 VTGRPVCLLAALVIL
-29 FSILRGLLAPP
+29 FSILHGLLAPP
-40 GSIDLSSAEGRYL
+40 GSIDLSCAEDRYL
-53 LLSGEVLS
+53 LLSGKVLS

-68 YGLQLG
+68 YRLQLG
-74 YITFLEKNEG
+74 DITFLEKDVG
-84 NTSPYKALLDK
+84 NSSPYKALLEK
-95 LRERWPRKG
+95 LRKRWPRKG
-104 RIRVFLNSSP
+104 RISVFLNGPP
-114 DKTLPY
+114 DETLPY

-125 QADIYRACRI
+125 QADIYLACRI
-135 GSRVTL
+135 GGRVTL
-141 SGKASI
+141 SGKASL

-158 AQKASYARHTYLKLS
+158 AQKASCARHICLKLS
-173 DVTLKGTDQKHGNL
+173 DVTLKGTDQRRGSL
-187 FLNALAFLRLSLRK
+187 FLNALASLRVSLRK
-201 GAEQVFGSRNSALM
+201 GAEQIFGPRNSALM

-224 GLDAETRQLFQEGGI
+224 GLDAETRQLFQDGGI

-251 LLGLTLYKIL
+251 LLGLTLYQIL

-282 CLMTGSSYSAV
+282 CLMTGSSYSAI

-302 LGSQITGRTFDRL
+302 LGAQVTGRTFDRL

-324 ILLRQPLALTDA
+324 ILIRQPLALTDA

-373 ALQIGVLPC
+373 ALQAGVLPC
-382 ILWFY
+382 VLWFY
-387 YQTTPYG
+387 CQTTPYG
-394 ILIGLIVLPSMSLVM
+394 ILVGLIVLPSMSLVM

-414 GILAGLLIPLGSL
+414 GILAGLLIPLGSF

-440 YLLDLFRLLCQFAQ
+440 YLLDLFRLLCRLAQ
-454 RLPGDVII
+454 RLPGDVLI
-462 TGRPSGWKMVL
+462 TGRPPVWKMVL
-473 YYACLLAFCLIIRLP
+473 YYVCLLSFCLIIRLP

-499 IRFLHA
+499 IRVLHA

-517 HQKPVFRFTCLDVGQ
+517 QRKPAFRFTCLDVGQ
-532 GSCALVEQDGLTV
+532 GSCALVEQDGLTM

-551 SSVKDVWR
+551 SPVKDVWR
-559 RRVEPALKYYGI
+559 RRVEPALKFYGI
-571 SRIDLLFLSHADG
+571 SHIDLLFLSHADG
-584 DHISGAQELLSGM
+584 DHISGAQELLSSM
-597 HGMLPDAAFFQQR
+597 HGMLPGAACFR
-610 LRPEDL
+610 RMPPEGISS
-616 QTVQATQGQQT
+616 A
-627 SFAQAGRAIPAQQV
+627 
-641 STGQTGK
+641 QTG
-648 SIPEQQVPKA
+648 
-658 QMGDPT
+658 DLT
-664 LVQRI
+664 LVQRF

-675 GIRVGRILL
+675 GIRIGRILL
-684 PQTDVAPDESGMAE
+684 PQTDVTPDGPGMTE

-711 MVSEGSE
+711 TVSEGAE
-718 FYSEQLHLRVL
+718 FQHGQLHLRVL

-749 SWQDIRILFT
+749 SWKNIRILFT

-773 YQDAVLFSPSQGYPD
+773 YQDAALFSPPRGHSET
-788 INSRTILVAGHHGS
+788 NSRTILLAGHHGS
-802 RNATSEAFLSLVRPD
+802 RNATSEGFLSLVRPD

-832 ATAMLK
+832 AAAMLK
-838 RLKDKSLPCFRT
+838 RLEDRGLPCFRT
-850 DQDGAFCLRAG
+850 DQSGAFCLTAD

>member
-1 MSILSRIPIPHTE
+1 MSILSRIPIPRTE
-14 VTGRPVCLLAALVVL
+14 VTGRPVCLLAALVIL
-29 FSILRGLLAPP
+29 FSILHGLLAPP
-40 GSIDLSSAEGRYL
+40 GSIDLSCAEDRYL
-53 LLSGEVLS
+53 LLSGKVLS

-68 YGLQLG
+68 YRLQLG
-74 YITFLEKNEG
+74 DITFLEKDVG
-84 NTSPYKALLDK
+84 NSSPYKALLEK
-95 LRERWPRKG
+95 LRKRWPRKG
-104 RIRVFLNSSP
+104 RISVFLNGPP
-114 DKTLPY
+114 DETLPY

-141 SGKASI
+141 SGKASL

-158 AQKASYARHTYLKLS
+158 AQKASCARHICLKLS
-173 DVTLKGTDQKHGNL
+173 DVTLKGTDQRRGSL
-187 FLNALAFLRLSLRK
+187 FLNALASLRVSLRK
-201 GAEQVFGSRNSALM
+201 GAEQIFGPRNSALM

-224 GLDAETRQLFQEGGI
+224 GLDAETRQLFQDGGI

-251 LLGLTLYKIL
+251 LLGLTLYQIL

-282 CLMTGSSYSAV
+282 CLMTGSSYSAI

-302 LGSQITGRTFDRL
+302 LGAQVTGRTFDRL

-324 ILLRQPLALTDA
+324 ILIRQPLALTDA

-373 ALQIGVLPC
+373 ALQAGVLPC
-382 ILWFY
+382 VLWFY
-387 YQTTPYG
+387 CQTTPYG
-394 ILIGLIVLPSMSLVM
+394 ILVGLIVLPSMSLVM

-414 GILAGLLIPLGSL
+414 GILAGLLIPLGSF

-440 YLLDLFRLLCQFAQ
+440 YLLDLFRLLCRLAQ
-454 RLPGDVII
+454 RLPGDVLI
-462 TGRPSGWKMVL
+462 TGRPPVWKMVL
-473 YYACLLAFCLIIRLP
+473 YYVCLLSFCLIIRLP

-499 IRFLHA
+499 IRVLHA

-517 HQKPVFRFTCLDVGQ
+517 QRKPAFRFTCLDVGQ
-532 GSCALVEQDGLTV
+532 GSCALVEQDGLTM

-559 RRVEPALKYYGI
+559 RRVEPALKFYGI
-571 SRIDLLFLSHADG
+571 SHIDLLFLSHADG

-597 HGMLPDAAFFQQR
+597 HGMLPGAACFR
-610 LRPEDL
+610 RMPPEGISS
-616 QTVQATQGQQT
+616 A
-627 SFAQAGRAIPAQQV
+627 
-641 STGQTGK
+641 QTG
-648 SIPEQQVPKA
+648 
-658 QMGDPT
+658 DLT
-664 LVQRI
+664 LVQRF

-675 GIRVGRILL
+675 GIRIERILL
-684 PQTDVAPDESGMAE
+684 PQTDVTPDGPGMTE

-711 MVSEGSE
+711 TVSEGAE
-718 FYSEQLHLRVL
+718 FQHGQLHLRVL

-749 SWQDIRILFT
+749 SWKNIRILFT

-773 YQDAVLFSPSQGYPD
+773 YQDAALFSPPRGHSET
-788 INSRTILVAGHHGS
+788 NSRTILLAGHHGS
-802 RNATSEAFLSLVRPD
+802 RNATSEGFLSLVRPD

-832 ATAMLK
+832 AAAMLK
-838 RLKDKSLPCFRT
+838 RLEDRGLPCFRT
-850 DQDGAFCLRAG
+850 DQSGAFCLTAD

>member
-1 MSILSRIPIPHTE
+1 MSILSRIPIPRTE
-14 VTGRPVCLLAALVVL
+14 VTGRPVCLLAALVIL
-29 FSILRGLLAPP
+29 FSILHGLLAPP
-40 GSIDLSSAEGRYL
+40 GSIDLSCAEDRYL
-53 LLSGEVLS
+53 LLSGKVLS

-68 YGLQLG
+68 YRLQLG
-74 YITFLEKNEG
+74 DITFLEKDVG
-84 NTSPYKALLDK
+84 NSSPYKALLEK
-95 LRERWPRKG
+95 LRKRWPRKG
-104 RIRVFLNSSP
+104 RISVFLNGPP
-114 DKTLPY
+114 DETLPY

-141 SGKASI
+141 SGKASL

-158 AQKASYARHTYLKLS
+158 AQKASCARHICLKLS
-173 DVTLKGTDQKHGNL
+173 DVTLKGTDQRRGSL
-187 FLNALAFLRLSLRK
+187 FLNALASLRVSLRK
-201 GAEQVFGSRNSALM
+201 DAEQIFGPRNSALM

-224 GLDAETRQLFQEGGI
+224 GLDAETRQLFQDGGI

-251 LLGLTLYKIL
+251 LLGLTLYQIL

-282 CLMTGSSYSAV
+282 CLMTGSSYSAI

-302 LGSQITGRTFDRL
+302 LGAQVTGRTFDRL

-324 ILLRQPLALTDA
+324 ILIRQPLALTDA

-360 PRHALSR
+360 PHHALSR

-373 ALQIGVLPC
+373 ALQAGVLPC
-382 ILWFY
+382 VLWFY

-394 ILIGLIVLPSMSLVM
+394 ILVGLIVLPSMSLVM

-414 GILAGLLIPLGSL
+414 GILAGLLIPLGSF

-440 YLLDLFRLLCQFAQ
+440 YLLDLFRLLCRLAQ
-454 RLPGDVII
+454 RLPGDVLI
-462 TGRPSGWKMVL
+462 TGRPPVWKMVL
-473 YYACLLAFCLIIRLP
+473 YYVCLLSFCLIIRLP

-517 HQKPVFRFTCLDVGQ
+517 QRKPAFRFTCLDVGQ
-532 GSCALVEQDGLTV
+532 GSCALVEQDGLTM

-559 RRVEPALKYYGI
+559 RRVEPALKFYGI
-571 SRIDLLFLSHADG
+571 SHIDLLFLSHADG

-597 HGMLPDAAFFQQR
+597 HGMLPGAACFR
-610 LRPEDL
+610 RMPPEGISS
-616 QTVQATQGQQT
+616 A
-627 SFAQAGRAIPAQQV
+627 
-641 STGQTGK
+641 QTG
-648 SIPEQQVPKA
+648 
-658 QMGDPT
+658 DLT
-664 LVQRI
+664 LVQRF

-675 GIRVGRILL
+675 GIRIGRILL
-684 PQTDVAPDESGMAE
+684 PQTDVTPDGPGMAE

-711 MVSEGSE
+711 TVSEGAE
-718 FYSEQLHLRVL
+718 FQHGQLHLRVL

-749 SWQDIRILFT
+749 SWKNIRILFT

-773 YQDAVLFSPSQGYPD
+773 YQDAALFSPPRGHSET
-788 INSRTILVAGHHGS
+788 NSRTILLAGHHGS
-802 RNATSEAFLSLVRPD
+802 RNATSEGFLSLVRPD

-832 ATAMLK
+832 AAAMLK
-838 RLKDKSLPCFRT
+838 RLEDRGLPCFRT
-850 DQDGAFCLRAG
+850 DQSGAFCLTAD

>member
-1 MSILSRIPIPHTE
+1 MSILSRIPIPRTE
-14 VTGRPVCLLAALVVL
+14 VTGRPVCLLAALVIL
-29 FSILRGLLAPP
+29 FSILHGLLAPP
-40 GSIDLSSAEGRYL
+40 GSIDLSCAEDRYL
-53 LLSGEVLS
+53 LLSGKVLS

-68 YGLQLG
+68 YRLQLG
-74 YITFLEKNEG
+74 DITFLEKDIG
-84 NTSPYKALLDK
+84 NSSPYKALLEK
-95 LRERWPRKG
+95 LRKRWPRKG
-104 RIRVFLNSSP
+104 RISVFLNGPP
-114 DKTLPY
+114 DETLPY

-135 GSRVTL
+135 GGRVTL
-141 SGKASI
+141 SGKASL

-158 AQKASYARHTYLKLS
+158 AQKAGCARHICLKLS
-173 DVTLKGTDQKHGNL
+173 DVTLKGTDQRRGSL
-187 FLNALAFLRLSLRK
+187 FLNALASLRVSLRK
-201 GAEQVFGSRNSALM
+201 GAEQIFGPRNSALM

-224 GLDAETRQLFQEGGI
+224 GLDAETRQLFQDGGI

-251 LLGLTLYKIL
+251 LLGLTLYQIL

-282 CLMTGSSYSAV
+282 CLMTGSSYSAI

-302 LGSQITGRTFDRL
+302 LGAQVTGRTFDRL

-324 ILLRQPLALTDA
+324 ILIRQPLALTDA

-360 PRHALSR
+360 PRRALSR

-373 ALQIGVLPC
+373 ALQAGVLPC
-382 ILWFY
+382 VLWFY
-387 YQTTPYG
+387 CQTTPYG
-394 ILIGLIVLPSMSLVM
+394 ILVGLIVLPSMSLVM

-414 GILAGLLIPLGSL
+414 GILAGLLIPLGSF

-440 YLLDLFRLLCQFAQ
+440 YLLDLFRLLCRLAQ
-454 RLPGDVII
+454 RLPGDVLI
-462 TGRPSGWKMVL
+462 TGRPPVWKMVL
-473 YYACLLAFCLIIRLP
+473 YYVCLLSFCLIIRLP

-499 IRFLHA
+499 IRILHA

-517 HQKPVFRFTCLDVGQ
+517 QRKPAFRFTCLDVGQ
-532 GSCALVEQDGLTV
+532 GSCALVEQDGLTM

-559 RRVEPALKYYGI
+559 RRVEPALKFYGI
-571 SRIDLLFLSHADG
+571 SHIDLLFLSHADG

-597 HGMLPDAAFFQQR
+597 HGMLPGAACFR
-610 LRPEDL
+610 RMPPEGISS
-616 QTVQATQGQQT
+616 A
-627 SFAQAGRAIPAQQV
+627 
-641 STGQTGK
+641 QTG
-648 SIPEQQVPKA
+648 
-658 QMGDPT
+658 DLT
-664 LVQRI
+664 LVQRF

-675 GIRVGRILL
+675 GIRIERILL
-684 PQTDVAPDESGMAE
+684 PQTDVTPDGPGMTE

-711 MVSEGSE
+711 TVSEGAE
-718 FYSEQLHLRVL
+718 FQHGQLHLRVL

-735 MTGSDNEDCIVLSL
+735 MTGADNEDCIVLSL
-749 SWQDIRILFT
+749 SWKNIRILFT

-773 YQDAVLFSPSQGYPD
+773 YQDAALFSPPRGHSET
-788 INSRTILVAGHHGS
+788 NSRTILLAGHHGS
-802 RNATSEAFLSLVRPD
+802 RNATSEGFLSLVRPD

-832 ATAMLK
+832 ASAMLK
-838 RLKDKSLPCFRT
+838 RLEDRGLPCFRT
-850 DQDGAFCLRAG
+850 DQSGAFCLTAD

>member
-1 MSILSRIPIPHTE
+1 MSILSRIPIPRTE
-14 VTGRPVCLLAALVVL
+14 VTGRPICLLAALVIL
-29 FSILRGLLAPP
+29 FSILHGLLAPP
-40 GSIDLSSAEGRYL
+40 GSIDLSCAEDRYL
-53 LLSGEVLS
+53 LLSGKVRS
-61 KETTADG
+61 KETTAGG
-68 YGLQLG
+68 YRLQLG
-74 YITFLEKNEG
+74 DITFLEKDVG
-84 NTSPYKALLDK
+84 NSSPYKALLEK
-95 LRERWPRKG
+95 LRKRWPRKG
-104 RIRVFLNSSP
+104 RISVFLNGPP
-114 DKTLPY
+114 DETLSY

-141 SGKASI
+141 SGKASL

-158 AQKASYARHTYLKLS
+158 AQKASCARHICLKLS
-173 DVTLKGTDQKHGNL
+173 DVTLKGTDQRRGSL
-187 FLNALAFLRLSLRK
+187 FLNALASLRVSLRK
-201 GAEQVFGSRNSALM
+201 GAEQIFGPRNSALM

-224 GLDAETRQLFQEGGI
+224 GLDAETRQLFQDGGI

-251 LLGLTLYKIL
+251 LLGLTLYQIL

-282 CLMTGSSYSAV
+282 CLMTGSSYSAI

-302 LGSQITGRTFDRL
+302 LGAQVTGRTFDRL

-324 ILLRQPLALTDA
+324 ILIRQPLALTDA

-373 ALQIGVLPC
+373 ALQAGVLPC
-382 ILWFY
+382 VLWFY
-387 YQTTPYG
+387 CQTTPYG
-394 ILIGLIVLPSMSLVM
+394 ILVGLIVLPSMSLVM

-414 GILAGLLIPLGSL
+414 GILAGLLIPLGSF

-440 YLLDLFRLLCQFAQ
+440 YLLDLFRLLCRLAQ
-454 RLPGDVII
+454 RLPGDVLI
-462 TGRPSGWKMVL
+462 TGRPPVWKMVL
-473 YYACLLAFCLIIRLP
+473 YYVCLLSFYLIIRLP

-499 IRFLHA
+499 IRVLHA

-517 HQKPVFRFTCLDVGQ
+517 QRKPAFRFTCLDVGQ
-532 GSCALVEQDGLTV
+532 GSCALVEQDGLTM

-559 RRVEPALKYYGI
+559 RRVEPALKFYGI
-571 SRIDLLFLSHADG
+571 SHIDLLFLSHADG
-584 DHISGAQELLSGM
+584 DHISGAQELLSSM
-597 HGMLPDAAFFQQR
+597 HGMLPGAACFR
-610 LRPEDL
+610 RMPPEGISS
-616 QTVQATQGQQT
+616 A
-627 SFAQAGRAIPAQQV
+627 
-641 STGQTGK
+641 QTG
-648 SIPEQQVPKA
+648 
-658 QMGDPT
+658 DLT
-664 LVQRI
+664 LVQRF

-675 GIRVGRILL
+675 GIRIERILL
-684 PQTDVAPDESGMAE
+684 PQTDVTSDGPGMAE

-711 MVSEGSE
+711 TVSEGAE
-718 FYSEQLHLRVL
+718 FQHGQLHLRVL

-735 MTGSDNEDCIVLSL
+735 MTGADNEDCIVLSL
-749 SWQDIRILFT
+749 SWKNIRILFT

-773 YQDAVLFSPSQGYPD
+773 YQDAPLFSPPRGHSET
-788 INSRTILVAGHHGS
+788 NSRTILLAGHHGS
-802 RNATSEAFLSLVRPD
+802 RNATSEGFLSLVRPD

-832 ATAMLK
+832 AAAMLK
-838 RLKDKSLPCFRT
+838 RLEDRGLPCFRT
-850 DQDGAFCLRAG
+850 DQSGAFCLTAD

>member
-1 MSILSRIPIPHTE
+1 MSILSRIPIPRTE
-14 VTGRPVCLLAALVVL
+14 VTGRPVCLLAALVIL
-29 FSILRGLLAPP
+29 FSILHGLLAPP
-40 GSIDLSSAEGRYL
+40 GSIDLSCAEDRYL
-53 LLSGEVLS
+53 LLSGKVLS

-68 YGLQLG
+68 YRLQLG
-74 YITFLEKNEG
+74 DITFLEKDIG
-84 NTSPYKALLDK
+84 NSSPYKALLEK
-95 LRERWPRKG
+95 LRKRWPRKG
-104 RIRVFLNSSP
+104 RISVFLNGPP
-114 DKTLPY
+114 DETLPY

-135 GSRVTL
+135 GGRVTL
-141 SGKASI
+141 SGKASL

-158 AQKASYARHTYLKLS
+158 AQKASCARHICLKLS
-173 DVTLKGTDQKHGNL
+173 DVTLKDTDQRRGSL
-187 FLNALAFLRLSLRK
+187 FLNALASLRVSLRK
-201 GAEQVFGSRNSALM
+201 GAEQIFGPRNSALM

-224 GLDAETRQLFQEGGI
+224 GLDAETRQLFQDGGI

-251 LLGLTLYKIL
+251 LLGLTLYQIL

-282 CLMTGSSYSAV
+282 CLMTGSSYSAI

-302 LGSQITGRTFDRL
+302 LGAQVTGRTFDRL

-324 ILLRQPLALTDA
+324 ILIRQPLALTDA

-360 PRHALSR
+360 PRRALSR

-373 ALQIGVLPC
+373 ALQAGVLPC
-382 ILWFY
+382 VLWFY
-387 YQTTPYG
+387 CQTTPYG
-394 ILIGLIVLPSMSLVM
+394 ILVGLIVLPSMSLVM

-414 GILAGLLIPLGSL
+414 GILAGLLIPLGSF

-440 YLLDLFRLLCQFAQ
+440 YLLDLFRLLCRLAQ
-454 RLPGDVII
+454 RLPGDVLI
-462 TGRPSGWKMVL
+462 TGRPPVWKMVL
-473 YYACLLAFCLIIRLP
+473 YYVCLLSFCLIIRLP

-499 IRFLHA
+499 IRILHA

-517 HQKPVFRFTCLDVGQ
+517 QRKPAFRFTCLDVGQ
-532 GSCALVEQDGLTV
+532 GSCALVEQDGLTM

-559 RRVEPALKYYGI
+559 RRVEPALKFYGI
-571 SRIDLLFLSHADG
+571 SHIDLLFLSHADG

-597 HGMLPDAAFFQQR
+597 HGMLPGAACFR
-610 LRPEDL
+610 RMPPEGISS
-616 QTVQATQGQQT
+616 A
-627 SFAQAGRAIPAQQV
+627 
-641 STGQTGK
+641 QTG
-648 SIPEQQVPKA
+648 
-658 QMGDPT
+658 DLT
-664 LVQRI
+664 LVQRF

-675 GIRVGRILL
+675 GIRIGRILL
-684 PQTDVAPDESGMAE
+684 PQTDVTSDGPGMAE
-698 VIAAARRFNIPVS
+698 VIAAARRFNIPIS
-711 MVSEGSE
+711 TVSEGTE
-718 FYSEQLHLRVL
+718 FQHGQLHLQVL

-749 SWQDIRILFT
+749 SWKNIRILFT

-773 YQDAVLFSPSQGYPD
+773 YQDAALFSPPRGHSET
-788 INSRTILVAGHHGS
+788 NSRTILLAGHHGS
-802 RNATSEAFLSLVRPD
+802 RNATSEGFLSLVRPD

-832 ATAMLK
+832 ASAMLK
-838 RLKDKSLPCFRT
+838 RLEDRGLPCFRT
-850 DQDGAFCLRAG
+850 DQSGAFCLTAD